1 MSTNPLPKRLLS
13 LVLTLCMVLSLVP
26 MSALA
31 TGDSD
36 SDPNTVDNAIVN
48 GSFEQFEQLDQ
59 ETGTAPQLKAEKVP
73 GWSTTA
79 TDRLIEFG
87 VNIGTSSAPQLSGN
101 DKSIP
106 DGNQFAELNAD
117 ETSTLY
123 QNVSTVG
130 GHIYEWGLSHR
141 GRMGTDTMALIIGP
155 KQANAP
161 AKPDEDENGQ
171 DQFMRLTDWVQR
183 NAQTLGVTVPTDGC
197 SQRITVY
204 SKKFDENGGFLNN
217 PGSESP
223 FSTAPSNLYTETWS
237 VWIIATGNRS
247 WGNYGTHNR
256 NYNPLK
262 GIGGGIGCSYTVPV
276 GQNETT
282 FAFCSY
288 AGATSDKTLGN
299 LLDNITFSLY
309 HNVTFTTTAGGEGT
323 VSAEIQGTT
332 KTVSFSDKNAIS
344 VPVRNNRQMILTAPA
359 TADSGVTTFVG
370 AYITQHSTDG
380 SSTKFVDKSEW
391 RANGTSYTYTG
402 TVTAPTD
409 VVLVFVRS
417 PAVTYDANGGDK
429 YVHTPDAKEPT
440 DVVSF
445 AADTKRT
452 EYTSHA
458 ATASQKNG
466 WVFDGWLLARAGAEE
481 RVLPEVHTVSYA
493 NGVFTFT
500 YKNGTETKETRIT
513 TDGVALLAQWK
524 WQQTFQ
530 TQLQQGDTV
539 TDTDACGTITK
550 DDSDASVKTY
560 NAATG
565 EKVTVTAKA
574 NSGYAF
580 LGWYRTIDGQLQLVS
595 KEQTYTYTVG
605 KQGVQTVYARFA
617 QTYTITYT
625 WDESDNKPTDQIA
638 PAPGT
643 ATEGTTY
650 PLSVPQQT
658 TVSATV
664 NDVPGHWLFQGWKEQ
679 GGTGYLGQEI
689 ANVTRNY
696 ILVGSWDFIPNAQY
710 DLSYSMGDTEHC
722 WIPSGGL
729 GSIPSS
735 RHYAGDTVTSAAAP
749 TIPEKEKT
757 ILVAKGTTFQGTWKF
772 QGWKRSDNNQIVN
785 AEADFTMPN
794 QNLTLTAQW
803 EFTPNV
809 YTVQYDL
816 NNDSSTEEPPAGHD
830 SYTYPEIEGKT
841 GVDTSKSGIP
851 FGASLTVQNFTGTA
865 PDGKYFAGWGLA
877 RDATALYEPG
887 QSVNNKSL
895 EVEHSGDTITLYA
908 IYKDIGTV
916 TVEFAGNDANGG
928 SVDVHEGSFSE
939 TNGTLSGKEV
949 QSVATAKPGYH
960 FTGWKCEINENKT
973 ETETLTVT
981 LGQVQTLFKEHP
993 NQRVF
998 RFTAQFEPNSFKVQF
1013 NQNTTDTVTGTMTSQ
1028 TFQYAEAGDA
1038 YLNPNAFV
1046 RPGYRFLGWSEEADG
1061 TGTSYA
1067 DKAKFL
1073 GVTHYQGKE
1082 ITDDA
1087 TITLYAQWEKLPDIT
1102 IDYTPFPED
1111 LGTVTLNTAQA
1122 KEPSEEELAPQSIYT
1137 VSETGSPDHQ
1147 VHSFQGATA
1156 QPKDGCTFK
1165 GWYDQNKNQC
1175 STAQSFVPQAG
1186 TDNLYQSGSYVAV
1199 FEAQQYT
1206 LRFDANGGEGTMGD
1220 LTYTHGQDQSLT
1232 KCGFTRAGYGFL
1244 GWATAADGKVVY
1256 HDQQSLSI
1264 TQNTTLYA
1272 VWKQQPNQGGSGG
1285 GHHNSGS
1292 GGTQEKPDETPPSTL
1307 NDTDHY
1313 AYIVGYEDGT
1323 IRPNGHITRAEA
1335 ATVFFRLLTDKARDA
1350 NLTDRSPYPDVS
1362 AGAWYNKAIATLSR
1376 MGILSGYEDGSFRP
1390 NATVTRA
1397 EFAAM
1402 AARFDTEAKPVDTPF
1417 TDLTGCWAADEI
1429 AKAYG
1434 KGWVNGYGD
1443 NTFRPNGPITRA
1455 EAVTLINR
1463 VLRRLPET
1471 DKDLLPDERTWPDNP
1486 ETFWGYLALQEASNS
1501 HLYDRKSNG
1510 YETQTKILPPR
1521 DWSQEFEQ

>member
-1 MSTNPLPKRLLS
+1 MSTNPLPKHLLS

-31 TGDSD
+31 TGDSGND
-36 SDPNTVDNAIVN
+36 SSNNPNTAVNAIVN
-48 GSFEQFEQLDQ
+48 GSFEDPPQKDRN
-59 ETGTAPQLKAEKVP
+59 APQLEAGDVS

-79 TDRLIEFG
+79 IGQLIEFG

-117 ETSTLY
+117 EVSTLY

-141 GRMGTDTMALIIGP
+141 GRAGTDTMALIIGP
-155 KQANAP
+155 HQDNAP
-161 AKPDEDENGQ
+161 AKPDKTGQ
-171 DQFMRLTDWVQR
+171 DQFMRLTDWVKR
-183 NAQTLGVTVPTDGC
+183 NAKTLGVTVPTDGC

-217 PGSESP
+217 PGNESP

-237 VWIIATGNRS
+237 VWIIATGNQS
-247 WGNYGTHNR
+247 WGSYGTHDPT
-256 NYNPLK
+256 YDPLQ

-276 GQNETT
+276 GQKETT

-288 AGATSDKTLGN
+288 SSSGSGGLTVGN

-323 VSAEIQGTT
+323 VSAEIQGATQ
-332 KTVSFSDKNAIS
+332 TVDFSDKNAID

-370 AYITQHSTDG
+370 AYITQHRTDG
-380 SSTKFVDKSEW
+380 SFTEFVDKSKW
-391 RANGTSYTYTG
+391 TPNGTTYTYTG

-417 PAVTYDANGGDK
+417 PAVTYDANGGDR
-429 YVHTPDAKEPT
+429 YVHTRGAKEPT

-445 AADTKRT
+445 AAGTGQT
-452 EYTSHA
+452 SYTSHE
-458 ATASQKNG
+458 ATASQKKG
-466 WVFDGWLLARAGAEE
+466 WVFDGWLLARAGDGGV
-481 RVLPEVHTVSYA
+481 VLPAEHTVSYA

-500 YKNGTETKETRIT
+500 YKNGTETKIT
-513 TDGVALLAQWK
+513 ANGVALLAQWR

-539 TDTDACGTITK
+539 TDDGDCGTITK
-550 DDSDASVKTY
+550 DDSSDPVKNY

-565 EKVTVTAKA
+565 EQVTVTANA
-574 NSGYAF
+574 NKDYAF

-595 KEQTYTYTVG
+595 KNQTYAYNVG
-605 KQGVQTVYARFA
+605 RQGVQTVYARFA
-617 QTYTITYT
+617 KTYTITYA
-625 WDESDNKPTDQIA
+625 WDASNSPTDQTIPKA
-638 PAPGT
+638 GT
-643 ATEGTTY
+643 ATAGTTY
-650 PLSVPQQT
+650 PLFVPQQT

-664 NDVPGHWLFQGWKEQ
+664 NDVPGHWLFQGWKEKN
-679 GGTGYLGQEI
+679 GTDYLGQEI

-696 ILVGSWDFIPNAQY
+696 DLVGSWSFIPNNRYRLTY
-710 DLSYSMGDTEHC
+710 DVGDHTTN
-722 WIPSGGL
+722 WIPSGL
-729 GSIPSS
+729 GAVVPSNPL
-735 RHYAGDTVTSAAAP
+735 HYYQENVISAAAP
-749 TIPEKEKT
+749 TIPAAENT
-757 ILVAKGTTFQGTWKF
+757 ILAANGTTFQGTWTF
-772 QGWKRSDNNQIVN
+772 QGWKRSDNDKIVN
-785 AEADFTMPN
+785 EKAEFTMPN
-794 QNLTLTAQW
+794 HDLTLTAQW
-803 EFTPNV
+803 TFKPNTYKV
-809 YTVQYDL
+809 EYNLNDGTGTVPEAHTSYAYTEL
-816 NNDSSTEEPPAGHD
+816 N
-830 SYTYPEIEGKT
+830 GKD
-841 GVDTSKSGIP
+841 GAEKPDGIP
-851 FGASLTVQNFTGTA
+851 FGASLIVQNFTGTA
-865 PDGKYFAGWGLA
+865 PNGKYFAGWGLTEKGSVA
-877 RDATALYEPG
+877 YEPG
-887 QSVNNKSL
+887 EDVSNASL
-895 EVEHSGDTITLYA
+895 GITEKNATVTLYA
-908 IYKDIGTV
+908 IYAEEQTITVEFQGNNSQWGTV
-916 TVEFAGNDANGG
+916 TPR
-928 SVDVHEGSFSE
+928 SGSFTVTDSV
-939 TNGTLSGKEV
+939 SGNPV
-949 QSVATAKPGYH
+949 TSTAKPSPGYH
-960 FTGWKCEINENKT
+960 FVEWTQDGKQVSINPE
-973 ETETLTVT
+973 LTISAN
-981 LGQVQTLFKEHP
+981 QFKHT
-993 NQRVF
+993 QAGHTFVYV
-998 RFTAQFEPNSFKVQF
+998 AHFEPNRFTVHF
-1013 NQNTTDTVTGTMTSQ
+1013 DQNTKDTVKGTMADQ
-1028 TFQYAEAGDA
+1028 KFQYAEAENA
-1038 YLNPNAFV
+1038 YLRPNAFV
-1046 RPGYRFLGWSEEADG
+1046 RPGYRFLGWSEKADG

-1067 DKAKFL
+1067 DKAKFQ
-1073 GVTHYQGKE
+1073 GVTNYQGNE
-1082 ITDDA
+1082 IKDDN
-1087 TITLYAQWEKLPDIT
+1087 TIILYARWEELPDIT

-1111 LGTVTLNTAQA
+1111 LGTVTLNPAEGPS
-1122 KEPSEEELAPQSIYT
+1122 KEDLAPQSIYT
-1137 VSETGSPDHQ
+1137 VSETGSPDRQ
-1147 VHSFQGATA
+1147 VHRFQGATA
-1156 QPKDGCTFK
+1156 QPKDGCIFK
-1165 GWYDQNKNQC
+1165 GWYDQQKNQC

-1206 LRFDANGGEGTMGD
+1206 LRFNANGGEGTMED

-1232 KCGFTRAGYGFL
+1232 KCGFTRAGYDFL
-1244 GWATAADGKVVY
+1244 GWATAADGNVAY

-1264 TQNTTLYA
+1264 TQDTTLYA
-1272 VWKQQPNQGGSGG
+1272 VWKQQPNQGGSNG

-1292 GGTQEKPDETPPSTL
+1292 SGTQEKPDETPPTTL

-1335 ATVFFRLLTDKARDA
+1335 ATVFFRLLTDEARDA

-1362 AGAWYNKAIATLSR
+1362 AGDWYNKAIATLSR

-1501 HLYDRKSNG
+1501 HLYDRKSDG
-1510 YETQTKILPPR
+1510 YETQTKLLPPR

>member
-1 MSTNPLPKRLLS
+1 MSANPLPKRLLS

-31 TGDSD
+31 EGDHSSD
-36 SDPNTVDNAIVN
+36 SNSDPNTADNAIVN
-48 GSFEQFEQLDQ
+48 GSFEDPAR
-59 ETGTAPQLKAEKVP
+59 TDKNAPQLDDVP

-79 TDRLIEFG
+79 TDHLIEFG
-87 VNIGTSSAPQLSGN
+87 VNTKTDSAPQLSGN
-101 DKSIP
+101 DKRIP
-106 DGNQFAELNAD
+106 DGNQFAELNANQV
-117 ETSTLY
+117 STLY

-141 GRMGTDTMALIIGP
+141 GRAGTDTMALIIGP
-155 KQANAP
+155 KQAKDP
-161 AKPDEDENGQ
+161 AKPDPNGQ
-171 DQFMRLTDWVQR
+171 DQFMRLTAWVQR
-183 NAQTLGVTVPTDGC
+183 NAAPLGVTVPTDGC

-217 PGSESP
+217 PGNESP

-237 VWIIATGNRS
+237 VWIIATGNQS
-247 WGNYGTHNR
+247 WGSYGTHSPA
-256 NYNPLK
+256 YNPLQ
-262 GIGGGIGCSYTVPV
+262 GIGGGIGCSYTVPA
-276 GQNETT
+276 GQTETT

-288 AGATSDKTLGN
+288 SSSGSGGLTVGN

-344 VPVRNNRQMILTAPA
+344 VPVRNNRQMTLTAPA

-391 RANGTSYTYTG
+391 RANGTTYTYTG

-409 VVLVFVRS
+409 VVLVFVQS

-445 AADTKRT
+445 AADTGRKS
-452 EYTSHA
+452 YTSHA
-458 ATASQKNG
+458 ATASQKTG

-513 TDGVALLAQWK
+513 ANGVALLAQWK

-530 TQLQQGDTV
+530 TQLQQGDTA
-539 TDTDACGTITK
+539 TDNKDCGTITK
-550 DDSDASVKTY
+550 DNKTVETY

-595 KEQTYTYTVG
+595 QEQTYTYTVG
-605 KQGVQTVYARFA
+605 RQDVQTVYARFA
-617 QTYTITYT
+617 KTYTITYA
-625 WDESDNKPTDQIA
+625 WDTSNSPTDQTIPKA
-638 PAPGT
+638 GT
-643 ATEGTTY
+643 ATAGTTY
-650 PLSVPQQT
+650 PLPQTFVRGQT
-658 TVSATV
+658 TC
-664 NDVPGHWLFQGWKEQ
+664 PGSKNGIPGNWVFQGWKKDGAGEV
-679 GGTGYLGQEI
+679 LGAEI
-689 ANVTRNY
+689 AHVQENMH
-696 ILVGSWDFIPNAQY
+696 LVGSWDFIPNAQY
-710 DLSYSMGDTEHC
+710 DLSYSMGDTKHC

-735 RHYAGDTVTSAAAP
+735 RHYAEETVISAAAP
-749 TIPEKEKT
+749 TIPAAENT
-757 ILVAKGTTFQGTWKF
+757 ILAANGTTFQGTWTF
-772 QGWKRSDNNQIVN
+772 QGWKRSDNDKIVN
-785 AEADFTMPN
+785 EKAEFTMPN
-794 QNLTLTAQW
+794 HDLTLTAQW
-803 EFTPNV
+803 TFKPNTYKV
-809 YTVQYDL
+809 EYNLNDGTGTVPEAHTSYAYTEL
-816 NNDSSTEEPPAGHD
+816 N
-830 SYTYPEIEGKT
+830 GKD
-841 GVDTSKSGIP
+841 GAEKPDGIP
-851 FGASLTVQNFTGTA
+851 FGASLTVQDFTGTA
-865 PDGKYFAGWGLA
+865 PDGTYFAGWGRTPDGPVA
-877 RDATALYEPG
+877 YEPG
-887 QSVNNKSL
+887 EDVSNASL
-895 EVEHSGDTITLYA
+895 GITEKDATVTLYA
-908 IYKDIGTV
+908 IYAEEQTITVEFQGNNSQWGTV
-916 TVEFAGNDANGG
+916 TPR
-928 SVDVHEGSFSE
+928 SGSFTVTDSV
-939 TNGTLSGKEV
+939 SGNPV
-949 QSVATAKPGYH
+949 TSTAKPSPGYH
-960 FTGWKCEINENKT
+960 FVEWTQDGKQVSINPE
-973 ETETLTVT
+973 LTISAN
-981 LGQVQTLFKEHP
+981 QFKHT
-993 NQRVF
+993 QAGHTFVYV
-998 RFTAQFEPNSFKVQF
+998 AHFEPNRFTVHF
-1013 NQNTTDTVTGTMTSQ
+1013 DQNTKDTVKGTMADQ
-1028 TFQYAEAGDA
+1028 KFQYAEAENA
-1038 YLNPNAFV
+1038 YLRPNAFV
-1046 RPGYRFLGWSEEADG
+1046 RPGYRFLGWSEKADG

-1073 GVTHYQGKE
+1073 GVPANDG
-1082 ITDDA
+1082 A
-1087 TITLYAQWEKLPDIT
+1087 TVTLYAQWQAYSSVT
-1102 IDYTPFPED
+1102 IRYTAVPND
-1111 LGTVTLNTAQA
+1111 LGTVVLNKENQTASA
-1122 KEPSEEELAPQSIYT
+1122 ATE
-1137 VSETGSPDHQ
+1137 ETGSPDPALQ
-1147 VHSFQGATA
+1147 VIVGATA
-1156 QPKDGCTFK
+1156 TAAQGSVFE
-1165 GWYDQNKNQC
+1165 GWYDQHGTRL
-1175 STAQSFVPQAG
+1175 STDLQYKPTPVNG
-1186 TDNLYQSGSYVAV
+1186 LYEGGSYVAH
-1199 FEAQQYT
+1199 FHAQQYT
-1206 LRFDANGGEGTMGD
+1206 LRFNANGGEGTMED

-1232 KCGFTRAGYGFL
+1232 KCGFTRAGYAFL
-1244 GWATAADGKVVY
+1244 GWATAADGGVAY

-1264 TQNTTLYA
+1264 TQDTTLYA

-1285 GHHNSGS
+1285 GHHNSG
-1292 GGTQEKPDETPPSTL
+1292 GTQEKPDETPPTTL

-1350 NLTDRSPYPDVS
+1350 NLNDRSPYPDVS
-1362 AGAWYNKAIATLSR
+1362 AGAWYNKAVATLSR

-1501 HLYDRKSNG
+1501 HLYDRKSDG
-1510 YETQTKILPPR
+1510 YETQTKLLPPR

>member
-1 MSTNPLPKRLLS
+1 MSTNPLPKHLLS
-13 LVLTLCMVLSLVP
+13 LVLTLCMVLSLAP

-31 TGDSD
+31 EGDPS
-36 SDPNTVDNAIVN
+36 SDPNRVDNAIVN
-48 GSFEQFEQLDQ
+48 GSFEQPGQTDK
-59 ETGTAPQLKAEKVP
+59 APQLDDVP

-79 TDRLIEFG
+79 TDHLIEFG
-87 VNIGTSSAPQLSGN
+87 VNTQASSAPQLLGN

-117 ETSTLY
+117 EVSTLY
-123 QNVSTVG
+123 QNVSTVD

-155 KQANAP
+155 KQDNAP
-161 AKPDEDENGQ
+161 AKPDKNENGQ
-171 DQFMRLTDWVQR
+171 DQFMRLTDWVKR
-183 NAQTLGVTVPTDGC
+183 SAATLGVTVPTDGC

-217 PGSESP
+217 TGSESP

-237 VWIIATGNRS
+237 VWIIATGNQS
-247 WGNYGTHNR
+247 WGSYGTHNR

-262 GIGGGIGCSYTVPV
+262 GIGGGIGCSYTVPA

-288 AGATSDKTLGN
+288 AGATNNKTLGN

-309 HNVTFTTTAGGEGT
+309 HNVTFTTTAGGQGT

-332 KTVSFSDKNAIS
+332 QTVDFSDKNAID
-344 VPVRNNRQMILTAPA
+344 VPVRHNREMTLTAPA
-359 TADSGVTTFVG
+359 TADSGATFVG
-370 AYITQHSTDG
+370 AYITRHSTSG
-380 SSTKFVDKSEW
+380 SSTEFVDKSNERKW
-391 RANGTSYTYTG
+391 TLNETTDTYTYTG

-429 YVHTPDAKEPT
+429 YVHTPGAQEPT

-445 AADTKRT
+445 AAGTGP
-452 EYTSHA
+452 YTSHA

-466 WVFDGWLLARAGAEE
+466 WVFDGWLLARAENGG
-481 RVLPEVHTVSYA
+481 RVLPEKHTVSYDA
-493 NGVFTFT
+493 EKHTFTFAYADGDT
-500 YKNGTETKETRIT
+500 TTTETLNA
-513 TDGVALLAQWK
+513 DGVALLAQWR
-524 WQQTFQ
+524 WRQTFQ

-539 TDTDACGTITK
+539 TDTDACGTIKIKK
-550 DDSDASVKTY
+550 DDSDVPVKTY
-560 NAATG
+560 DAATG
-565 EKVTVTAKA
+565 EQVTVTANA
-574 NSGYAF
+574 NEGYAF

-595 KEQTYTYTVG
+595 QKQTYTYTVG

-625 WDESDNKPTDQIA
+625 WDASNSPTDQTI
-638 PAPGT
+638 PETGT
-643 ATEGTTY
+643 ATAGMTY
-650 PLSVPQQT
+650 PLPQTFVKGQT
-658 TVSATV
+658 TC
-664 NDVPGHWLFQGWKEQ
+664 PGSKNGIPGNWVFQGWKKDGQ
-679 GGTGYLGQEI
+679 GEALGAEI
-689 ANVTRNY
+689 ANVQEDMH
-696 ILVGSWDFIPNAQY
+696 LVGSWDFIPNAQY

-735 RHYAGDTVTSAAAP
+735 EHYAGATVTSAAAP
-749 TIPEKEKT
+749 KIPEAENT
-757 ILVAKGTTFQGTWKF
+757 ILVANGTTFQGTWTF
-772 QGWKRSDNNQIVN
+772 QGWKRSDTGGT
-785 AEADFTMPN
+785 AETSFSMPN
-794 QNLTLTAQW
+794 HHLTLTAQW

-809 YTVQYDL
+809 YTVQYNL
-816 NNDSSTEEPPAGHD
+816 NGGTGTVPEAHTSYAYTELN
-830 SYTYPEIEGKT
+830 GKDGAKT
-841 GVDTSKSGIP
+841 PSGIP
-851 FGASLTVQNFTGTA
+851 FGAILTVQNFTGTA
-865 PDGKYFAGWGLA
+865 PKGQYFAGWGLQ

-887 QSVNNKSL
+887 QRVNNESL
-895 EVEHSGDTITLYA
+895 EVKNSGDTITLYA

-916 TVEFAGNDANGG
+916 TVEFAGNDATRG
-928 SVDVHEGSFSE
+928 SVSVRQGSFSE
-939 TNGTLSGKEV
+939 RNGTLSGNTVKSE
-949 QSVATAKPGYH
+949 ATAKPGYH
-960 FTGWKCEINENKT
+960 FTGWTCET
-973 ETETLTVT
+973 SGHTTSTETLCEVT
-981 LGQVQTLFKEHP
+981 ANQVQTLFTAHP
-993 NQRVF
+993 EQRVF
-998 RFTAQFEPNSFKVQF
+998 RFTAQFEPNQFTVQF
-1013 NQNTTDTVTGTMTSQ
+1013 EKNADNVTGNMASQ
-1028 TFQYAEAGDA
+1028 TFKYAGTGNVS
-1038 YLNPNAFV
+1038 LNQNAFV
-1046 RPGYRFLGWSEEADG
+1046 RPGYRFLGWSE
-1061 TGTSYA
+1061 TSGKQGVVYA
-1067 DKAKFL
+1067 DQAKFQ
-1073 GVTHYQGKE
+1073 GVTYYKGTE
-1082 ITDDA
+1082 IKNNDI
-1087 TITLYAQWEKLPDIT
+1087 ITLYAQWEKLPEIT

-1111 LGTVTLNTAQA
+1111 LGTVTLNPAEGPS
-1122 KEPSEEELAPQSIYT
+1122 KEALSPQSIYT

-1147 VHSFQGATA
+1147 VRGATA
-1156 QPKDGCTFK
+1156 KPKDGCTFK
-1165 GWYDQNKNQC
+1165 GWYDQQENQC
-1175 STAQSFVPQAG
+1175 SKDLSFVPQAG

-1206 LRFDANGGEGTMGD
+1206 LRFNANGGEGTMED

-1232 KCGFTRAGYGFL
+1232 KCGFTRAGYDFL
-1244 GWATAADGKVVY
+1244 GWATAADGNVAY

-1264 TQNTTLYA
+1264 TQDTTLYA
-1272 VWKQQPNQGGSGG
+1272 VWKQQPNQGGSNG

-1292 GGTQEKPDETPPSTL
+1292 SGTQEKPDETPPTTL

-1335 ATVFFRLLTDKARDA
+1335 ATVFFRLLTDEARDA

-1362 AGAWYNKAIATLSR
+1362 AGDWYNKAIATLSR

-1501 HLYDRKSNG
+1501 HLYDRKSDG
-1510 YETQTKILPPR
+1510 YETQTKLLPPR

>member
-1 MSTNPLPKRLLS
+1 MYGTFFGTHVSPGGRRSQQRPQQGR
-13 LVLTLCMVLSLVP
+13 
-26 MSALA
+26 
-31 TGDSD
+31 
-36 SDPNTVDNAIVN
+36 NAIVN
-48 GSFEQFEQLDQ
+48 GSFEQPGQTDK
-59 ETGTAPQLKAEKVP
+59 APQLDDVP

-79 TDRLIEFG
+79 TDHLIEFG
-87 VNIGTSSAPQLSGN
+87 VNTQANSAPQLLGN

-117 ETSTLY
+117 EVSTLY
-123 QNVSTVG
+123 QNVSTVD

-155 KQANAP
+155 KQDNAP
-161 AKPDEDENGQ
+161 AKPDKNENGQ
-171 DQFMRLTDWVQR
+171 DQFMRLTDWVKR
-183 NAQTLGVTVPTDGC
+183 NAATLGVTVPTDGC

-217 PGSESP
+217 TGSESP

-237 VWIIATGNRS
+237 VWIIATGNQS
-247 WGNYGTHNR
+247 WGSYGTHNR

-262 GIGGGIGCSYTVPV
+262 GIGGGIGCSYTVPA

-288 AGATSDKTLGN
+288 AGATNNKTLGN

-309 HNVTFTTTAGGEGT
+309 HNVTFTTTAGGQGT
-323 VSAEIQGTT
+323 VGAEIQGTT
-332 KTVSFSDKNAIS
+332 KTVDFSDKNAIN
-344 VPVRNNRQMILTAPA
+344 VPVRHKRQMTLTAPA
-359 TADSGVTTFVG
+359 TAASGATFVG
-370 AYITQHSTDG
+370 AYITQHSTSG
-380 SSTKFVDKSEW
+380 SSTEFVDKSEW

-402 TVTAPTD
+402 TVIAPTD

-429 YVHTPDAKEPT
+429 YVHTPGAKEPT

-445 AADTKRT
+445 ATDTKP
-452 EYTSHA
+452 YTSHA
-458 ATASQKNG
+458 ATASKKKG
-466 WVFDGWLLARAGAEE
+466 WVFAGWLLARAGKEE
-481 RVLPEVHTVSYA
+481 RVLPEEHKVSYA

-500 YKNGTETKETRIT
+500 YKKGTETKETRIT
-513 TDGVALLAQWK
+513 ADGVALLAQWK
-524 WQQTFQ
+524 WQQTFR

-539 TDTDACGTITK
+539 TDTDDCGTITK
-550 DDSDASVKTY
+550 DDSDDSVKTY
-560 NAATG
+560 DAATG

-595 KEQTYTYTVG
+595 QEQTYAYTVG

-617 QTYTITYT
+617 KTYTITYT
-625 WDESDNKPTDQIA
+625 WDTSNSPTDQIPEA
-638 PAPGT
+638 PEAGT

-650 PLSVPQQT
+650 PLSQTFVPQQT

-664 NDVPGHWLFQGWKEQ
+664 NGVPGHWLFQGWKEKD
-679 GGTGYLGQEI
+679 GTDYLGQEI

-696 ILVGSWDFIPNAQY
+696 DLVGSWSFIPNNRY
-710 DLSYSMGDTEHC
+710 RLTYNVGDHTTN
-722 WIPSGGL
+722 WIPSGL
-729 GSIPSS
+729 GAVVQSNPL
-735 RHYAGDTVTSAAAP
+735 HYYQEKVTSAAAP
-749 TIPEKEKT
+749 TIPAAENT
-757 ILVAKGTTFQGTWKF
+757 ILAAKGTTFQGIWKF
-772 QGWKRSDNNQIVN
+772 QGWKRSDSDTGEPVQPK
-785 AEADFTMPN
+785 ASFPMPN
-794 QNLTLTAQW
+794 HDLTLTAQW
-803 EFTPNV
+803 TFTPNTYKV
-809 YTVQYDL
+809 EYNLNGGTGTVPEAHTSYEYTEL
-816 NNDSSTEEPPAGHD
+816 N
-830 SYTYPEIEGKT
+830 GK
-841 GVDTSKSGIP
+841 GGAEKPDGIP
-851 FGASLTVQNFTGTA
+851 FGASLTVQKFTGTA
-865 PDGKYFAGWGLA
+865 PKGQYFAGWGLH
-877 RDATALYEPG
+877 RDANALYEPG
-887 QSVNNKSL
+887 ESVNNESL
-895 EVEHSGDTITLYA
+895 EVKTSGETITLYA

-916 TVEFAGNDANGG
+916 TVEFAGNDANRG
-928 SVDVHEGSFSE
+928 SVDVRQGSFSE
-939 TNGTLSGKEV
+939 TNGTLSGDTVK
-949 QSVATAKPGYH
+949 SVATAKPGYH
-960 FTGWKCEINENKT
+960 FTGWKCEINGNT
-973 ETETLTVT
+973 TNTGTLTVT
-981 LGQVQTLFKEHP
+981 ANQVQKLFTAHK

-998 RFTAQFEPNSFKVQF
+998 RFTAQFEPNSFTVQY
-1013 NQNTTDTVTGTMTSQ
+1013 NANGGKGTMDDQ
-1028 TFQYAEAGDA
+1028 TFQYAGTENA
-1038 YLNPNAFV
+1038 YLKQNTFV
-1046 RPGYRFLGWSEEADG
+1046 RPGYRFLGWSETKDG

-1067 DKAKFL
+1067 DKAKFQ
-1073 GVTHYQGKE
+1073 GVTHYQGNE
-1082 ITDDA
+1082 IKDGDP
-1087 TITLYAQWEKLPDIT
+1087 ITLYARWEELPEIT

-1111 LGTVTLNTAQA
+1111 LGTVTLNSAQA
-1122 KEPSEEELAPQSIYT
+1122 EGPSEEDLAPLSIHT
-1137 VSETGSPDHQ
+1137 VSETGSPDRR
-1147 VHSFQGATA
+1147 VHAFQGATA
-1156 QPKDGCTFK
+1156 KPKTGCTFK
-1165 GWYDQNKNQC
+1165 GWYDQQKNQC
-1175 STAQSFVPQAG
+1175 SKDLSFVPQAG

-1199 FEAQQYT
+1199 FEAKKYT
-1206 LRFDANGGEGTMGD
+1206 LRFDANGGEGTMKD

-1232 KCGFTRAGYGFL
+1232 KCGFTRAGYDFL
-1244 GWATAADGKVVY
+1244 GWATAANGDVEY

-1264 TQNTTLYA
+1264 TQDTTLYA
-1272 VWKQQPNQGGSGG
+1272 VWKQQPNQGGSNG

-1292 GGTQEKPDETPPSTL
+1292 GGTQEKPDETPPTTL
-1307 NDTDHY
+1307 NYTDHY

-1501 HLYDRKSNG
+1501 HLYDRKSDG

>member
-1 MSTNPLPKRLLS
+1 MSANPLPKRLLS

-31 TGDSD
+31 AGDLNSD
-36 SDPNTVDNAIVN
+36 SNSDPNTADNAIVN
-48 GSFEQFEQLDQ
+48 GSFEDPPQKDRN
-59 ETGTAPQLKAEKVP
+59 APQLEAGDVS

-79 TDRLIEFG
+79 IGQLIEFG
-87 VNIGTSSAPQLSGN
+87 VNIGKSSAPQLSGN
-101 DKSIP
+101 DKRIP

-117 ETSTLY
+117 EVSTLY

-141 GRMGTDTMALIIGP
+141 GRMGKDTMALIIGP
-155 KQANAP
+155 QQANAP

-171 DQFMRLTDWVQR
+171 DQFMRLTAWVQR
-183 NAQTLGVTVPTDGC
+183 NAKTLGVTVPRDGC

-237 VWIIATGNRS
+237 VWIIATGNQS
-247 WGNYGTHNR
+247 WGSYGTHDPT
-256 NYNPLK
+256 YDPLK

-309 HNVTFTTTAGGEGT
+309 HNVTFTTTAGGQGT

-332 KTVSFSDKNAIS
+332 QTVDFSDKNAID
-344 VPVRNNRQMILTAPA
+344 VPVRHNREMTLTAPA
-359 TADSGVTTFVG
+359 TADSGATFVG
-370 AYITQHSTDG
+370 AYITRHSTSG
-380 SSTKFVDKSEW
+380 SSTEFVDKSNESKW
-391 RANGTSYTYTG
+391 KLNGTTYTYTG

-429 YVHTPDAKEPT
+429 YVHTPTAQEPT

-445 AADTKRT
+445 ATGT
-452 EYTSHA
+452 GPYTSHA
-458 ATASQKNG
+458 ATASKKKG
-466 WVFDGWLLARAGAEE
+466 WVFAGWLLARAENKE
-481 RVLPEVHTVSYA
+481 RVLPAVHTVSYA
-493 NGVFTFT
+493 NGTFTF
-500 YKNGTETKETRIT
+500 KDEIGQTRAEIEA
-513 TDGVALLAQWK
+513 DGVALLAQWK

-565 EKVTVTAKA
+565 EKVTVTANAKPD
-574 NSGYAF
+574 YAF

-595 KEQTYTYTVG
+595 QEQTYAYTVG

-617 QTYTITYT
+617 KTYTITYA
-625 WDESDNKPTDQIA
+625 WDTSNSPTDQTL
-638 PAPGT
+638 PAQGT

-664 NDVPGHWLFQGWKEQ
+664 NGVPGHWLFQGWKEQ
-679 GGTGYLGQEI
+679 GGTEYLGQEI

-696 ILVGSWDFIPNAQY
+696 DLVGSWSFIPNNQY
-710 DLSYSMGDTEHC
+710 RLTYNVGDHTTN
-722 WIPSGGL
+722 WIPSGL
-729 GSIPSS
+729 GEVVPSNPL
-735 RHYAGDTVTSAAAP
+735 HYYQEKVTSAAAP
-749 TIPEKEKT
+749 TIPAAENT
-757 ILVAKGTTFQGTWKF
+757 ILAANGTTFQGTWTF
-772 QGWKRSDNNQIVN
+772 QGWKRSDNGKIVN
-785 AEADFTMPN
+785 EKAKFTMPN
-794 QNLTLTAQW
+794 QDLTLTAQW
-803 EFTPNV
+803 EFTPNTYKV
-809 YTVQYDL
+809 AYDL
-816 NNDSSTEEPPAGHD
+816 NNGTGDTPAGHD
-830 SYTYPEIEGKT
+830 SYTYPEIEGKA
-841 GVDTSKSGIP
+841 GVIADKPGIP
-851 FGASLTVQNFTGTA
+851 FGASLTVRDFTGNA
-865 PDGKYFAGWGLA
+865 PEGKYFAGWGLHQ
-877 RDATALYEPG
+877 ALYEPG
-887 QSVNNKSL
+887 QRVNNESL
-895 EVEHSGDTITLYA
+895 EVKNSGDTITLYA

-916 TVEFAGNDANGG
+916 TVEFAGNDAARG
-928 SVDVHEGSFSE
+928 SVSVRQGSFSE
-939 TNGTLSGKEV
+939 INGTLSGATVKSE
-949 QSVATAKPGYH
+949 ATAKPGYH
-960 FTGWKCEINENKT
+960 FTGWKCEISGDTTT
-973 ETETLTVT
+973 EESLTVMVD
-981 LGQVQTLFKEHP
+981 QVQKLFTAHP
-993 NQRVF
+993 EQRVF
-998 RFTAQFEPNSFKVQF
+998 RFTAQFESNSFKVQF
-1013 NQNTTDTVTGTMTSQ
+1013 NQNTTDTVTGTMADQ
-1028 TFQYAEAGDA
+1028 NFQYAEAENA
-1038 YLNPNAFV
+1038 YLRPNAFV
-1046 RPGYRFLGWSEEADG
+1046 RPGYRFLGWSE
-1061 TGTSYA
+1061 TSGEQVNVVYA
-1067 DKAKFL
+1067 DQAKFL
-1073 GVTHYQGKE
+1073 GVPADNGA
-1082 ITDDA
+1082 IV
-1087 TITLYAQWEKLPDIT
+1087 TLYAQWQAYSSVT
-1102 IDYTPFPED
+1102 IRYTAVPND
-1111 LGTVTLNTAQA
+1111 LGTVTLNKENQTASAATQ
-1122 KEPSEEELAPQSIYT
+1122 
-1137 VSETGSPDHQ
+1137 ETGSPDPAREEI
-1147 VHSFQGATA
+1147 VGATA
-1156 QPKDGCTFK
+1156 TATTTAAQGSVFE
-1165 GWYDQNKNQC
+1165 GWYDQNGKLL
-1175 STAQSFVPQAG
+1175 STERRYEPKTVNG
-1186 TDNLYQSGSYVAV
+1186 LYEGGSYVAY
-1199 FEAQQYT
+1199 FHAKQYT
-1206 LRFDANGGEGTMGD
+1206 LRFNANGGEGTMGD

-1232 KCGFTRAGYGFL
+1232 KCGFTRAGYDFL
-1244 GWATAADGKVVY
+1244 GWATAADGGVVY

-1264 TQNTTLYA
+1264 TQDTTLYA

-1285 GHHNSGS
+1285 GHHTSGS
-1292 GGTQEKPDETPPSTL
+1292 GTQEKPDETPPTTL

-1362 AGAWYNKAIATLSR
+1362 AGDWCNKAIATLSR

-1501 HLYDRKSNG
+1501 HLYDRKSDG

>member
-1 MSTNPLPKRLLS
+1 MSANPLPKRLLS
-13 LVLTLCMVLSLVP
+13 LVLTLCMVLSLAP

-31 TGDSD
+31 TGDPSSD
-36 SDPNTVDNAIVN
+36 SNNSNTADNAIVN
-48 GSFEQFEQLDQ
+48 GSFEDPAR
-59 ETGTAPQLKAEKVP
+59 TDKAPQLDHVP

-79 TDRLIEFG
+79 TDHLIEFG
-87 VNIGTSSAPQLSGN
+87 VNTKTNSAPQLLGN

-117 ETSTLY
+117 EVSTLY
-123 QNVSTVG
+123 QNVSTVD

-141 GRMGTDTMALIIGP
+141 GRAGTDTMALIIGP
-155 KQANAP
+155 KQDNAP
-161 AKPDEDENGQ
+161 AKPDKNENGQ

-183 NAQTLGVTVPTDGC
+183 NAETLGVTVPRDGC

-204 SKKFDENGGFLNN
+204 SKKFDKNGGFLNN
-217 PGSESP
+217 PGNESP

-237 VWIIATGNRS
+237 VWIIATGNQS
-247 WGNYGTHNR
+247 WGSYGTHNR
-256 NYNPLK
+256 KYDPRK
-262 GIGGGIGCSYTVPV
+262 GIGGGIGCSYTVPA
-276 GQNETT
+276 GQTETT

-288 AGATSDKTLGN
+288 SSSGSGGLTVGN

-309 HNVTFTTTAGGEGT
+309 HNVTFTTTAGGQGT
-323 VSAEIQGTT
+323 VGAEIQGTT
-332 KTVSFSDKNAIS
+332 QTVDFSDKNAID
-344 VPVRNNRQMILTAPA
+344 VPVRNNREMTLTAPA
-359 TADSGVTTFVG
+359 TAASGATFVG

-391 RANGTSYTYTG
+391 RANGTTYTYTG
-402 TVTAPTD
+402 TVNAPTD
-409 VVLVFVRS
+409 VVLVFVQS

-429 YVHTPDAKEPT
+429 YVHTRGAKEPT

-466 WVFDGWLLARAGAEE
+466 WVFAGWLLARAGNEE
-481 RVLPEVHTVSYA
+481 RVLPEEHKVSYA

-500 YKNGTETKETRIT
+500 YKKGTETKETRIT
-513 TDGVALLAQWK
+513 ADGVALLAQWR

-530 TQLQQGDTV
+530 TQLQRGDTV
-539 TDTDACGTITK
+539 TDTDDCGTITK
-550 DDSDASVKTY
+550 DTNSDPVKTY

-617 QTYTITYT
+617 KTYTITYT
-625 WDESDNKPTDQIA
+625 WDTNNSPTGQTA
-638 PAPGT
+638 PALDT

-650 PLSVPQQT
+650 PLSQTFVPQQT

-664 NDVPGHWLFQGWKEQ
+664 GGVPGHWLFQGWKEQ

-689 ANVTRNY
+689 ASVTKNY
-696 ILVGSWDFIPNAQY
+696 TLVGSWDFIPNNQY
-710 DLSYSMGDTEHC
+710 RLTYNVGDHTTN
-722 WIPSGGL
+722 WIPSGL
-729 GSIPSS
+729 GEVVPPNPL
-735 RHYAGDTVTSAAAP
+735 HYYQETVISAEAP
-749 TIPEKEKT
+749 TIPAEEET
-757 ILVAKGTTFQGTWKF
+757 ILATNETIFQGIWKF
-772 QGWKRSDNNQIVN
+772 QGWKRSDNDRIVD
-785 AEADFTMPN
+785 AGDDFTMPN
-794 QNLTLTAQW
+794 HDLTLTAQW

-809 YTVQYDL
+809 YTVQYNL
-816 NNDSSTEEPPAGHD
+816 NEGSGTAPAPHTSYAYTELN
-830 SYTYPEIEGKT
+830 GKDGAET
-841 GVDTSKSGIP
+841 PDNGIP
-851 FGASLTVQNFTGTA
+851 FGASLIVKDFTGTV
-865 PDGKYFAGWGLA
+865 PDGKKYFAGWGLTKNGPVA
-877 RDATALYEPG
+877 YEPR
-887 QSVNNKSL
+887 Q
-895 EVEHSGDTITLYA
+895 EVSNANLHITEDGVTVTLYA
-908 IYKDIGTV
+908 IYANKQTI
-916 TVEFAGNDANGG
+916 TVEFQGNNPQWGAVTTRSGSFTVTKNVAGNDVTSTAKPSPGCYFVEWTKDGKQVSTDPALTISADQFTTEQADQTFVYVAHFEPNRFTVHYEANGG
-928 SVDVHEGSFSE
+928 TGSME
-939 TNGTLSGKEV
+939 D
-949 QSVATAKPGYH
+949 
-960 FTGWKCEINENKT
+960 
-973 ETETLTVT
+973 
-981 LGQVQTLFKEHP
+981 
-993 NQRVF
+993 
-998 RFTAQFEPNSFKVQF
+998 
-1013 NQNTTDTVTGTMTSQ
+1013 QN
-1028 TFQYAEAGDA
+1028 FQYAAGGDA

-1046 RPGYRFLGWSEEADG
+1046 RPGYRFLGWSETENG

-1073 GVTHYQGKE
+1073 GVPANDG
-1082 ITDDA
+1082 A
-1087 TITLYAQWEKLPDIT
+1087 TVTLYAQWKELPKIT

-1122 KEPSEEELAPQSIYT
+1122 KEPLEEALAPQSIYT
-1137 VSETGSPDHQ
+1137 VSEKGSPDRQ
-1147 VHSFQGATA
+1147 VHRFQGATA

-1165 GWYDQNKNQC
+1165 GWYDQQENQC
-1175 STAQSFVPQAG
+1175 SKDLSFVPQAG
-1186 TDNLYQSGSYVAV
+1186 RDNLYQSGSYVAV
-1199 FEAQQYT
+1199 FEAQKYN
-1206 LRFDANGGEGTMGD
+1206 LHFDANGGEGTMGD

-1232 KCGFTRAGYGFL
+1232 KCGFTRAGYDFL
-1244 GWATAADGKVVY
+1244 GWATAADGDVAY

-1264 TQNTTLYA
+1264 TQDTTLYA
-1272 VWKQQPNQGGSGG
+1272 VWKQQPNQGGSNG

-1292 GGTQEKPDETPPSTL
+1292 GGTQEKPDETPPTTL

-1362 AGAWYNKAIATLSR
+1362 AGDWYNKAIATLSR

-1402 AARFDTEAKPVDTPF
+1402 AARFDTEAKPVGTPF

-1501 HLYDRKSNG
+1501 HLYDRKSDG
-1510 YETQTKILPPR
+1510 YETQTKLLPPR

>member
-13 LVLTLCMVLSLVP
+13 LVLTFCMVLSLVP

-31 TGDSD
+31 EGDPS
-36 SDPNTVDNAIVN
+36 SDPNRADNAIVN

-87 VNIGTSSAPQLSGN
+87 VNIGTSSAPQLWGT
-101 DKSIP
+101 DRSIP

-141 GRMGTDTMALIIGP
+141 GRMGKDTMALIIGP

-183 NAQTLGVTVPTDGC
+183 NAETLGVIVPRDGC

-217 PGSESP
+217 PGNESP

-237 VWIIATGNRS
+237 VWIIATDNRS
-247 WGNYGTHNR
+247 WGSYGTHSPT
-256 NYNPLK
+256 YDPLQ

-288 AGATSDKTLGN
+288 AGATSNRTLGN

-323 VSAEIQGTT
+323 VSAEIQGATQ
-332 KTVSFSDKNAIS
+332 TVDFSDKNAID
-344 VPVRNNRQMILTAPA
+344 VPVRNNRQMTLTAPA

-370 AYITQHSTDG
+370 AYITQHRTDG
-380 SSTKFVDKSEW
+380 SFTEFVDKSKW
-391 RANGTSYTYTG
+391 TPNGTTYTYTG

-429 YVHTPDAKEPT
+429 YVHTRGAKEPT

-466 WVFDGWLLARAGAEE
+466 WVFAGWLLARAGN
-481 RVLPEVHTVSYA
+481 RGLVLPEEHKVSYDA
-493 NGVFTFT
+493 EKHTFTFAYADGDKT
-500 YKNGTETKETRIT
+500 TTETLNAN
-513 TDGVALLAQWK
+513 GVALLAQWK

-539 TDTDACGTITK
+539 KDDKACGTITK
-550 DDSDASVKTY
+550 DDSSDPVETY
-560 NAATG
+560 DAATG
-565 EKVTVTAKA
+565 ERVTVTATA

-595 KEQTYTYTVG
+595 KEQIYTYTVG

-658 TVSATV
+658 IVSATV

-679 GGTGYLGQEI
+679 GGTEYLGQEI

-696 ILVGSWDFIPNAQY
+696 TLVGSWSFIPNNRYRLTY
-710 DLSYSMGDTEHC
+710 DVGNHNTN
-722 WIPSGGL
+722 WIPSGL
-729 GSIPSS
+729 GAVVQSNPL
-735 RHYAGDTVTSAAAP
+735 HYYQETVTSAAAP
-749 TIPEKEKT
+749 TIPAAENT
-757 ILVAKGTTFQGTWKF
+757 ILAANGTTFQGTWTF
-772 QGWKRSDNNQIVN
+772 QGWKRSDTGDP
-785 AEADFTMPN
+785 AGTSFTMPN
-794 QNLTLTAQW
+794 HDLTLTAQW
-803 EFTPNV
+803 EFTPHV
-809 YTVQYDL
+809 YTVEYDL
-816 NNDSSTEEPPAGHD
+816 NGGSGTAPAAHTSYEYTELN
-830 SYTYPEIEGKT
+830 GKDGAET
-841 GVDTSKSGIP
+841 PSGIP
-851 FGASLTVQNFTGTA
+851 FGALVQLKDFPGRAPTGQ
-865 PDGKYFAGWGLA
+865 YFAGWGLTEKGPVA
-877 RDATALYEPG
+877 YEPG
-887 QSVNNKSL
+887 ERVNNESL

-908 IYKDIGTV
+908 IYKNIGTV
-916 TVEFAGNDANGG
+916 TVEFAENDANRG
-928 SVDVHEGSFSE
+928 SVDVRQGSFSE
-939 TNGTLSGKEV
+939 INGTLSGGAV

-960 FTGWKCEINENKT
+960 FTGWKCETREDT
-973 ETETLTVT
+973 TSTGTLYEVT
-981 LGQVQTLFKEHP
+981 ADQVQTLFNAHP

-998 RFTAQFEPNSFKVQF
+998 RFTAQFEPNSFTVQY
-1013 NQNTTDTVTGTMTSQ
+1013 NANGGEGTMENQ
-1028 TFQYAEAGDA
+1028 TFQYAGAGDA
-1038 YLNPNAFV
+1038 YLKQNAFV
-1046 RPGYRFLGWSEEADG
+1046 RPGYRFLGWSETKDG
-1061 TGTSYA
+1061 KGTSYA
-1067 DKAKFL
+1067 DQAKFQ

-1082 ITDDA
+1082 IKDDD
-1087 TITLYAQWEKLPDIT
+1087 TITLYARWEKLPEIT

-1111 LGTVTLNTAQA
+1111 LGTVTLNSAQA
-1122 KEPSEEELAPQSIYT
+1122 EGPSEEDLAPLSIHT
-1137 VSETGSPDHQ
+1137 VSEKGSPDRR
-1147 VHSFQGATA
+1147 VHAFQGATA
-1156 QPKDGCTFK
+1156 KPKTGCTFK
-1165 GWYDQNKNQC
+1165 GWYDQQKNPC
-1175 STAQSFVPQAG
+1175 STKESFVPQAG

-1199 FEAQQYT
+1199 FEAKKYT

-1232 KCGFTRAGYGFL
+1232 KCGFTRAGYDFL

-1264 TQNTTLYA
+1264 TQDTTLYA

-1285 GHHNSGS
+1285 GHHNSG
-1292 GGTQEKPDETPPSTL
+1292 GTQEKPDETPPTTL

-1362 AGAWYNKAIATLSR
+1362 AGAWYNKAVATLSR

-1501 HLYDRKSNG
+1501 HLYDRKRDG
-1510 YETQTKILPPR
+1510 YETQTKLLPPR

>member
-1 MSTNPLPKRLLS
+1 MSANPLPKRLLS

-31 TGDSD
+31 TGASS
-36 SDPNTVDNAIVN
+36 SDPNTNTADNAILN
-48 GSFEQFEQLDQ
+48 GSFEQPGQTDK
-59 ETGTAPQLKAEKVP
+59 APQLNYVP

-79 TDRLIEFG
+79 TDHLIEFG
-87 VNIGTSSAPQLSGN
+87 VNTQTSSAPQLSGN

-117 ETSTLY
+117 EVSTLY
-123 QNVSTVG
+123 QNVSTVD

-155 KQANAP
+155 KQDNAP
-161 AKPDEDENGQ
+161 AKPDKNENGQ
-171 DQFMRLTDWVQR
+171 DQFMRLTDWVKR
-183 NAQTLGVTVPTDGC
+183 NAATLGVTVPTDGC

-217 PGSESP
+217 TGSESP

-237 VWIIATGNRS
+237 VWIIATGNQS
-247 WGNYGTHNR
+247 WGSYGTHNR

-262 GIGGGIGCSYTVPV
+262 GIGGGIGCSYTVPA

-288 AGATSDKTLGN
+288 AGATSNKTLGN

-309 HNVTFTTTAGGEGT
+309 HNVTFTTTAGGQGT
-323 VSAEIQGTT
+323 VGAEIQGTT
-332 KTVSFSDKNAIS
+332 KTVDFSDKNAIN
-344 VPVRNNRQMILTAPA
+344 VPVRNKRQMTLTAPA
-359 TADSGVTTFVG
+359 TAASGATFVG
-370 AYITQHSTDG
+370 AYITKHSTSG
-380 SSTKFVDKSEW
+380 SSTEFVDKSDKSKW
-391 RANGTSYTYTG
+391 TLNGTTYTYTG

-429 YVHTPDAKEPT
+429 YVHTLGAQEPT

-445 AADTKRT
+445 GAGTGQT
-452 EYTSHA
+452 SYTSHA
-458 ATASQKNG
+458 ATASKKKG
-466 WVFDGWLLARAGAEE
+466 WVFAGWLLARAGNEG
-481 RVLPEVHTVSYA
+481 RVLPAKHTVSYA
-493 NGVFTFT
+493 NGTFTF
-500 YKNGTETKETRIT
+500 KDETGQTRAEIEA
-513 TDGVALLAQWK
+513 DGVALLAQWK

-565 EKVTVTAKA
+565 EKVTVTANAKPD
-574 NSGYAF
+574 YAF

-595 KEQTYTYTVG
+595 QEQTYNYTVG
-605 KQGVQTVYARFA
+605 RQGVQTVYARFA
-617 QTYTITYT
+617 KTYTITYT
-625 WDESDNKPTDQIA
+625 WDESNSPKDPPVPTL
-638 PAPGT
+638 PNPGT
-643 ATEGTTY
+643 ATAGTTY
-650 PLSVPQQT
+650 PLPQTFVRGQT
-658 TVSATV
+658 TC
-664 NDVPGHWLFQGWKEQ
+664 PGSQNNIPGNWVFQGWKKDGAGEV
-679 GGTGYLGQEI
+679 LGAEI
-689 ANVTRNY
+689 AHVQENMH
-696 ILVGSWDFIPNAQY
+696 LVGSWDFIPNAQY

-729 GSIPSS
+729 GSIPPS
-735 RHYAGDTVTSAAAP
+735 RHYAEDTVTSAAAP
-749 TIPEKEKT
+749 KIPAAEKT
-757 ILVAKGTTFQGTWKF
+757 ILATNKTIFQGTWEF
-772 QGWKRSDNNQIVN
+772 QGWKRSDTGETVL
-785 AEADFTMPN
+785 ADTTGTSFTMPN
-794 QNLTLTAQW
+794 HDLTLTAQW

-816 NNDSSTEEPPAGHD
+816 NKGTGTVPAPHTIYAYTELN
-830 SYTYPEIEGKT
+830 GKD
-841 GVDTSKSGIP
+841 GAERPSGIP
-851 FGASLTVQNFTGTA
+851 FGASLTVQKFTGTPLA
-865 PDGKYFAGWGLA
+865 GKYFAGWGLTENGPVA
-877 RDATALYEPG
+877 YEPG

-895 EVEHSGDTITLYA
+895 EVKTSGDTIILYA
-908 IYKDIGTV
+908 IYKEIGTV
-916 TVEFAGNDANGG
+916 TVEFAGNDANRG
-928 SVDVHEGSFSE
+928 SVDVREGSFSE
-939 TNGTLSGKEV
+939 IKGTLSGEAV

-960 FTGWKCEINENKT
+960 FTGWTCETSGKRTSEKT
-973 ETETLTVT
+973 LEVKAD
-981 LGQVQTLFKEHP
+981 QVQTLFKEHP

-998 RFTAQFEPNSFKVQF
+998 RFTAQFEPNQF
-1013 NQNTTDTVTGTMTSQ
+1013 TVKFETNADNVTGNMASQ
-1028 TFQYAEAGDA
+1028 TFKYAEAGDAGDA

-1046 RPGYRFLGWSEEADG
+1046 RPGYRFLGWSE
-1061 TGTSYA
+1061 TSGKQNVVYA
-1067 DKAKFL
+1067 DKAKFQ
-1073 GVTHYQGKE
+1073 GVPAENK
-1082 ITDDA
+1082 A
-1087 TITLYAQWEKLPDIT
+1087 VVTLYAQWQAYSPVT
-1102 IDYTPFPED
+1102 IRYTAFPND
-1111 LGTVTLNTAQA
+1111 LGTVVLNKEGQTASA
-1122 KEPSEEELAPQSIYT
+1122 ATE
-1137 VSETGSPDHQ
+1137 ETGSPDPALRAI
-1147 VHSFQGATA
+1147 VGATA
-1156 QPKDGCTFK
+1156 KPKDGCTFK
-1165 GWYDQNKNQC
+1165 GWYDQQENQC
-1175 STAQSFVPQAG
+1175 SKDLSFVPQAG
-1186 TDNLYQSGSYVAV
+1186 RDNLYQIGSYVAV

-1206 LRFDANGGEGTMGD
+1206 LHFDANGGEGTMGD

-1232 KCGFTRAGYGFL
+1232 KCGFTRAGYDFL
-1244 GWATAADGKVVY
+1244 GWATAADGNVAY

-1264 TQNTTLYA
+1264 TQDTTLYA

-1292 GGTQEKPDETPPSTL
+1292 GTQEKPDETPPTTL

-1335 ATVFFRLLTDKARDA
+1335 ATVFFRLLTDEARDA

-1362 AGAWYNKAIATLSR
+1362 AGDWYNKAIATLSR

-1501 HLYDRKSNG
+1501 HLYDRKSDG

>member
-1 MSTNPLPKRLLS
+1 MW
-13 LVLTLCMVLSLVP
+13 
-26 MSALA
+26 
-31 TGDSD
+31 
-36 SDPNTVDNAIVN
+36 
-48 GSFEQFEQLDQ
+48 GS
-59 ETGTAPQLKAEKVP
+59 
-73 GWSTTA
+73 
-79 TDRLIEFG
+79 
-87 VNIGTSSAPQLSGN
+87 

-106 DGNQFAELNAD
+106 NGNQFAELNAD
-117 ETSTLY
+117 EVSTLY

-141 GRMGTDTMALIIGP
+141 GREGTDTMALIIGP
-155 KQANAP
+155 HQDNAP
-161 AKPDEDENGQ
+161 AKPDKTGQ
-171 DQFMRLTDWVQR
+171 DQFMRLTDWVKR
-183 NAQTLGVTVPTDGC
+183 NAKTLGVTVPTDGC

-217 PGSESP
+217 TGSESP

-237 VWIIATGNRS
+237 VWIIATGNQS
-247 WGNYGTHNR
+247 WGSYGTHNR

-262 GIGGGIGCSYTVPV
+262 GIGGGIGCSYTVPAR
-276 GQNETT
+276 QTETT
-282 FAFCSY
+282 FACCSY
-288 AGATSDKTLGN
+288 SSSGSGGLTVGN

-323 VSAEIQGTT
+323 VSAEIQGATQ
-332 KTVSFSDKNAIS
+332 TVDFSDKNAID
-344 VPVRNNRQMILTAPA
+344 VPVRNNRQMTLTAPA

-370 AYITQHSTDG
+370 AYITRHSTDG
-380 SSTKFVDKSEW
+380 SSTKFVDKSQW
-391 RANGTSYTYTG
+391 QRTQNGTSYTYTG
-402 TVTAPTD
+402 KVTAPTD

-429 YVHTPDAKEPT
+429 YVHTLGAQEPT

-445 AADTKRT
+445 AADTKP
-452 EYTSHA
+452 YTSHE
-458 ATASQKNG
+458 ATASKKNG
-466 WVFDGWLLARAGAEE
+466 WVFDGWLLARAGNEG
-481 RVLPEVHTVSYA
+481 RVLPAKHTVSYD
-493 NGVFTFT
+493 NGTFTFT
-500 YKNGTETKETRIT
+500 DETGQKRAEIKAN
-513 TDGVALLAQWK
+513 GVALLAQWR

-539 TDTDACGTITK
+539 KEDKACGTIIKNGQTA
-550 DDSDASVKTY
+550 DTY

-565 EKVTVTAKA
+565 EQVTVTANAKP
-574 NSGYAF
+574 GYAF

-595 KEQTYTYTVG
+595 QEQTYAYTVG

-617 QTYTITYT
+617 KTYTITYA
-625 WDESDNKPTDQIA
+625 WDKNNSPTGQTIPETD
-638 PAPGT
+638 T
-643 ATEGTTY
+643 ATAGTTY
-650 PLSVPQQT
+650 PLSQAFVPQQT

-664 NDVPGHWLFQGWKEQ
+664 NGVPGNWVFQGWKKDGKGEV
-679 GGTGYLGQEI
+679 LGAEI
-689 ANVTRNY
+689 ANVQEDMH
-696 ILVGSWDFIPNAQY
+696 LVGSWDFIPNAQY

-729 GSIPSS
+729 GSIASS
-735 RHYAGDTVTSAAAP
+735 EHYAGDTVTSAAAP
-749 TIPEKEKT
+749 TIPAAENT
-757 ILVAKGTTFQGTWKF
+757 ILAANGTTFQGTWTF
-772 QGWKRSDNNQIVN
+772 QGWKRSDNDKIVN
-785 AEADFTMPN
+785 EKAEFTMPN
-794 QNLTLTAQW
+794 HDLTLTAQW
-803 EFTPNV
+803 TFKPNTYKV
-809 YTVQYDL
+809 EYNLNDGTGTVPEAHTSYAYTEL
-816 NNDSSTEEPPAGHD
+816 N
-830 SYTYPEIEGKT
+830 GKD
-841 GVDTSKSGIP
+841 GAEKPDGIP

-865 PDGKYFAGWGLA
+865 PDGTYFAGWGLH
-877 RDATALYEPG
+877 RDANALYEPEE
-887 QSVNNKSL
+887 SVNNESL
-895 EVEHSGDTITLYA
+895 EVTTSGETITLYA
-908 IYKDIGTV
+908 IYKNIGTV
-916 TVEFAGNDANGG
+916 TVEFAENDANRG
-928 SVDVHEGSFSE
+928 SVDVRQGSFSE
-939 TNGTLSGKEV
+939 TKGTLSGGAV

-960 FTGWKCEINENKT
+960 FTGWKCEINGNT
-973 ETETLTVT
+973 TDTGTLTVSAS
-981 LGQVQTLFKEHP
+981 QVQELFTENP
-993 NQRVF
+993 EQRVF
-998 RFTAQFEPNSFKVQF
+998 RFTAQFEPNQFNVQF
-1013 NQNTTDTVTGTMTSQ
+1013 QKNAEDATGNMASQ
-1028 TFQYAEAGDA
+1028 TFQYAGTENV

-1046 RPGYRFLGWSEEADG
+1046 RPGYRFLGWSE
-1061 TGTSYA
+1061 TSGKQGVVYA
-1067 DKAKFL
+1067 DQAKFQ
-1073 GVTHYQGKE
+1073 GVTHYQGNE
-1082 ITDDA
+1082 IINNA
-1087 TITLYAQWEKLPDIT
+1087 TIILYAQWEKLLDIT

-1111 LGTVTLNTAQA
+1111 LGKVTLNSPQEE
-1122 KEPSEEELAPQSIYT
+1122 EPSEEDLVPHSIYT
-1137 VSETGSPDHQ
+1137 VSEKGSPDHQ
-1147 VHSFQGATA
+1147 VHTFQGATA

-1165 GWYDQNKNQC
+1165 GWYDQQENQC
-1175 STAQSFVPQAG
+1175 SKDLSFVPKAG

-1206 LRFDANGGEGTMGD
+1206 LHFDANGGEGTMGD

-1232 KCGFTRAGYGFL
+1232 KCGFTRAGYDFL
-1244 GWATAADGKVVY
+1244 GWATAADGNVAY

-1264 TQNTTLYA
+1264 TQDTTLYA

-1285 GHHNSGS
+1285 GHHNSG
-1292 GGTQEKPDETPPSTL
+1292 GTQENPDETPPTTL

-1362 AGAWYNKAIATLSR
+1362 AGDWYNKAVATLSR

-1501 HLYDRKSNG
+1501 HLYDRKSDG

>member
-1 MSTNPLPKRLLS
+1 MSPMSANPLPKRLLS
-13 LVLTLCMVLSLVP
+13 LVLTLCMVLSLAS

-31 TGDSD
+31 TGDPSND
-36 SDPNTVDNAIVN
+36 SNTADNAIVN
-48 GSFEQFEQLDQ
+48 GSFEEPGQTDK
-59 ETGTAPQLKAEKVP
+59 APQLDYVP

-87 VNIGTSSAPQLSGN
+87 VNTQANSAPQLWGT

-106 DGNQFAELNAD
+106 DGKQFAELNAD

-141 GRMGTDTMALIIGP
+141 GRMGKDTMALIIGP

-161 AKPDEDENGQ
+161 AKPGKDGQ
-171 DQFMRLTDWVQR
+171 DQFMRLTAWVQR
-183 NAQTLGVTVPTDGC
+183 NAQTLGVTVPRDGC

-204 SKKFDENGGFLNN
+204 SKKFDKNGGFLNN

-237 VWIIATGNRS
+237 VWIIATGNQS
-247 WGNYGTHNR
+247 WGSYGTHDPT
-256 NYNPLK
+256 YDPLK

-309 HNVTFTTTAGGEGT
+309 HNVTFTTTAGGQGT

-332 KTVSFSDKNAIS
+332 QTVDFSDKNAID
-344 VPVRNNRQMILTAPA
+344 VPVRHNREMTLTAPA
-359 TADSGVTTFVG
+359 TADSGATFVG
-370 AYITQHSTDG
+370 AYITRHSTSG
-380 SSTKFVDKSEW
+380 SSTEFVDKSNESKW
-391 RANGTSYTYTG
+391 KLNGTTYTYTG

-429 YVHTPDAKEPT
+429 YVHTPTAQEPT

-445 AADTKRT
+445 AAGTGP
-452 EYTSHA
+452 YTSHA
-458 ATASQKNG
+458 ATASQTG
-466 WVFDGWLLARAGAEE
+466 WVFAGWLLARAGNGL
-481 RVLPEVHTVSYA
+481 VLPAVHTVSYA
-493 NGVFTFT
+493 NGTFTFT
-500 YKNGTETKETRIT
+500 DETGQKRAEIEA
-513 TDGVALLAQWK
+513 DGVALLAQWK

-565 EKVTVTAKA
+565 EKVTVTANAKPD
-574 NSGYAF
+574 YAF

-595 KEQTYTYTVG
+595 QEQTYAYTVG

-617 QTYTITYT
+617 KTYTITYA
-625 WDESDNKPTDQIA
+625 WDESNSPKDPTV
-638 PAPGT
+638 PTLPNPGT
-643 ATEGTTY
+643 ATAGTTY
-650 PLSVPQQT
+650 PLSQNFVPQKT

-664 NDVPGHWLFQGWKEQ
+664 DGVPGHWLFQG
-679 GGTGYLGQEI
+679 
-689 ANVTRNY
+689 
-696 ILVGSWDFIPNAQY
+696 
-710 DLSYSMGDTEHC
+710 
-722 WIPSGGL
+722 
-729 GSIPSS
+729 
-735 RHYAGDTVTSAAAP
+735 
-749 TIPEKEKT
+749 
-757 ILVAKGTTFQGTWKF
+757 
-772 QGWKRSDNNQIVN
+772 
-785 AEADFTMPN
+785 
-794 QNLTLTAQW
+794 
-803 EFTPNV
+803 
-809 YTVQYDL
+809 
-816 NNDSSTEEPPAGHD
+816 
-830 SYTYPEIEGKT
+830 
-841 GVDTSKSGIP
+841 
-851 FGASLTVQNFTGTA
+851 
-865 PDGKYFAGWGLA
+865 
-877 RDATALYEPG
+877 
-887 QSVNNKSL
+887 
-895 EVEHSGDTITLYA
+895 
-908 IYKDIGTV
+908 
-916 TVEFAGNDANGG
+916 
-928 SVDVHEGSFSE
+928 
-939 TNGTLSGKEV
+939 
-949 QSVATAKPGYH
+949 
-960 FTGWKCEINENKT
+960 
-973 ETETLTVT
+973 
-981 LGQVQTLFKEHP
+981 
-993 NQRVF
+993 
-998 RFTAQFEPNSFKVQF
+998 
-1013 NQNTTDTVTGTMTSQ
+1013 
-1028 TFQYAEAGDA
+1028 
-1038 YLNPNAFV
+1038 
-1046 RPGYRFLGWSEEADG
+1046 
-1061 TGTSYA
+1061 
-1067 DKAKFL
+1067 
-1073 GVTHYQGKE
+1073 VTHYQGNE
-1082 ITDDA
+1082 IINNA
-1087 TITLYAQWEKLPDIT
+1087 TITLYAQWEKLLDIT

-1111 LGTVTLNTAQA
+1111 LGKVTLNSPQEE
-1122 KEPSEEELAPQSIYT
+1122 EPSEEDLVPHSIYT
-1137 VSETGSPDHQ
+1137 VSEKGSPDHQ
-1147 VHSFQGATA
+1147 VHTFQGATA

-1165 GWYDQNKNQC
+1165 GWYDQQENQC
-1175 STAQSFVPQAG
+1175 SKDLSFVPKAG

-1206 LRFDANGGEGTMGD
+1206 LHFDANGGEGTMGD

-1232 KCGFTRAGYGFL
+1232 KCGFTRAGYDFL
-1244 GWATAADGKVVY
+1244 GWATAADGNVAY

-1264 TQNTTLYA
+1264 TQDTTLYA

-1285 GHHNSGS
+1285 GHHNSG
-1292 GGTQEKPDETPPSTL
+1292 GTQENPDETPPTTL
-1307 NDTDHY
+1307 NDADHY

-1362 AGAWYNKAIATLSR
+1362 AGDWYNKAVATLSR

-1501 HLYDRKSNG
+1501 HLYDRKSDG

>member
-1 MSTNPLPKRLLS
+1 MSANPLPKRLLS

-31 TGDSD
+31 AGDLNSD
-36 SDPNTVDNAIVN
+36 SNSDPNTADNAIVN
-48 GSFEQFEQLDQ
+48 GSFELPVQTELR
-59 ETGTAPQLKAEKVP
+59 APQLKDNEVP

-79 TDRLIEFG
+79 TDQKIELG
-87 VNIGTSSAPQLSGN
+87 AQIGAACPAQLDHLS

-106 DGNQFAELNAD
+106 DGKQIAELNAD

-141 GRMGTDTMALIIGP
+141 GRMGKDTMALIIGP
-155 KQANAP
+155 KQAKDP
-161 AKPDEDENGQ
+161 AKPDKNENGQ

-183 NAQTLGVTVPTDGC
+183 NATILGVTVPRDGC

-217 PGSESP
+217 PGNESP

-247 WGNYGTHNR
+247 WGNYGTHNS
-256 NYNPLK
+256 NYNPLQ

-309 HNVTFTTTAGGEGT
+309 HNVTFTTTAGGQGT

-332 KTVSFSDKNAIS
+332 QTVDFSDKNAID
-344 VPVRNNRQMILTAPA
+344 VPVRHNREMTLTAPA

-391 RANGTSYTYTG
+391 TPNGTTYTYTG

-445 AADTKRT
+445 ATDTGP
-452 EYTSHA
+452 YTSHEA
-458 ATASQKNG
+458 IASQKTG
-466 WVFDGWLLARAGAEE
+466 WVFAGWLLARAENKE
-481 RVLPEVHTVSYA
+481 RVLPAKHTVSYA
-493 NGVFTFT
+493 NGTFTFT
-500 YKNGTETKETRIT
+500 DETGQTRAEIEA
-513 TDGVALLAQWK
+513 DGVALLAQWR
-524 WQQTFQ
+524 WRQTFQ

-539 TDTDACGTITK
+539 KDDKACGTITK
-550 DDSDASVKTY
+550 DDDSVETY

-565 EKVTVTAKA
+565 EQVTVTANA

-595 KEQTYTYTVG
+595 QEQTYTYTVG
-605 KQGVQTVYARFA
+605 RQGVQTVYARFA
-617 QTYTITYT
+617 KTYTITYT
-625 WDESDNKPTDQIA
+625 WDESNNKPTDQTV
-638 PAPGT
+638 PAQGT

-650 PLSVPQQT
+650 PLSQTFVPQQT

-664 NDVPGHWLFQGWKEQ
+664 GGVPGHWLFQGWKEQ
-679 GGTGYLGQEI
+679 GGKDYLGQEI
-689 ANVTRNY
+689 ASVTKDY
-696 ILVGSWDFIPNAQY
+696 TLVGSWDFIPNNQY
-710 DLSYSMGDTEHC
+710 RLTYNVGDHTTN
-722 WIPSGGL
+722 WIPSGL
-729 GSIPSS
+729 GEVVQSNPL
-735 RHYAGDTVTSAAAP
+735 HYYQETVTSAAAP
-749 TIPEKEKT
+749 TIPAAEKT
-757 ILVAKGTTFQGTWKF
+757 ILVANGTTFQGTWKF
-772 QGWKRSDNNQIVN
+772 QGWKRSDTGGT
-785 AEADFTMPN
+785 AKTSFPMPN
-794 QNLTLTAQW
+794 HDLTLTAQW

-809 YTVQYDL
+809 YTVKYDL
-816 NNDSSTEEPPAGHD
+816 NGGTGTTPEVHNNYAYTELADKDGAKKLE
-830 SYTYPEIEGKT
+830 
-841 GVDTSKSGIP
+841 GIP
-851 FGASLTVQNFTGTA
+851 FGASVQLRDFLGAA
-865 PDGKYFAGWGLA
+865 PTEEKYFAGWGRTPDGPVA
-877 RDATALYEPG
+877 YAPG
-887 QSVNNKSL
+887 QNVSNASL
-895 EVEHSGDTITLYA
+895 GITENGATVTLYA
-908 IYKDIGTV
+908 IYAEKQTITVEFQGNNSQWGTV
-916 TVEFAGNDANGG
+916 TPR
-928 SVDVHEGSFSE
+928 SGSFTVTDSV
-939 TNGTLSGKEV
+939 SGNPV
-949 QSVATAKPGYH
+949 TSTAKPSPGYH
-960 FTGWKCEINENKT
+960 FVEWTQDGKQVSINPE
-973 ETETLTVT
+973 LTISAN
-981 LGQVQTLFKEHP
+981 QFKHT
-993 NQRVF
+993 QAGHTFVYV
-998 RFTAQFEPNSFKVQF
+998 AHFEPNRFTVHF
-1013 NQNTTDTVTGTMTSQ
+1013 DQNTKDTVKGTMADQ
-1028 TFQYAEAGDA
+1028 KFQYAEAENA
-1038 YLNPNAFV
+1038 YLRPNAFV
-1046 RPGYRFLGWSEEADG
+1046 RPGYRFLGWLE
-1061 TGTSYA
+1061 TSGEQDVVYA

-1073 GVTHYQGKE
+1073 GVPANDG
-1082 ITDDA
+1082 A
-1087 TITLYAQWEKLPDIT
+1087 TVTLYAQWQAYSSVT
-1102 IDYTPFPED
+1102 IRYTAVPND
-1111 LGTVTLNTAQA
+1111 LGTVTLNKEDQTASAATQ
-1122 KEPSEEELAPQSIYT
+1122 
-1137 VSETGSPDHQ
+1137 ETGSPDPALKEI
-1147 VHSFQGATA
+1147 VGATA
-1156 QPKDGCTFK
+1156 AAAQGSVFE
-1165 GWYDQNKNQC
+1165 GWYDQKGKLLSREPNYKPTLVN
-1175 STAQSFVPQAG
+1175 
-1186 TDNLYQSGSYVAV
+1186 DLYEGGSYVAY
-1199 FEAQQYT
+1199 FHAQQYT
-1206 LRFDANGGEGTMGD
+1206 LHFDANGGEGTMGD

-1232 KCGFTRAGYGFL
+1232 KCGFTRSGYAFL
-1244 GWATAADGKVVY
+1244 GWATAANGDVEY

-1264 TQNTTLYA
+1264 TQDTTLYA

-1285 GHHNSGS
+1285 GHHNSG
-1292 GGTQEKPDETPPSTL
+1292 GAQEKPDETPPTTL

-1335 ATVFFRLLTDKARDA
+1335 ATVFFRLLTDEARDA

-1362 AGAWYNKAIATLSR
+1362 AGDWYNKAIATLSR

-1501 HLYDRKSNG
+1501 HLYDRKSDG

>member
-1 MSTNPLPKRLLS
+1 MSANPLPKRLLS

-31 TGDSD
+31 TGAS
-36 SDPNTVDNAIVN
+36 SSAPNNPNTADNAIVN
-48 GSFEQFEQLDQ
+48 GSFEEPAQ
-59 ETGTAPQLKAEKVP
+59 ETMLAPQLDAKKVD

-79 TDRLIEFG
+79 KGQLIEFG
-87 VNIGTSSAPQLSGN
+87 VNIGTSSAPQLSGS
-101 DKSIP
+101 DTRIP
-106 DGNQFAELNAD
+106 DGKQFAELNAN
-117 ETSTLY
+117 EVSTLY
-123 QNVSTVG
+123 QNVSTVD

-141 GRMGTDTMALIIGP
+141 GRARTDTMALIIGP
-155 KQANAP
+155 QQDNAP
-161 AKPDEDENGQ
+161 AKPNENGQ

-204 SKKFDENGGFLNN
+204 SKKFDKNGGFLNN
-217 PGSESP
+217 TGSESP

-237 VWIIATGNRS
+237 VWIIATGYQS
-247 WGNYGTHNR
+247 WGSYGTHSPA
-256 NYNPLK
+256 YDPLQ

-276 GQNETT
+276 GQGKTT

-288 AGATSDKTLGN
+288 SSSGSGGLTVGN

-344 VPVRNNRQMILTAPA
+344 VPVRNNRQMTLTAPA

-391 RANGTSYTYTG
+391 RANGTTYTYTG

-409 VVLVFVRS
+409 VVLVFVQS

-445 AADTKRT
+445 AADTGRKS
-452 EYTSHA
+452 YTSHA
-458 ATASQKNG
+458 ATASQKTG

-513 TDGVALLAQWK
+513 ANGVALLAQWK

-530 TQLQQGDTV
+530 TQLQQGDTA
-539 TDTDACGTITK
+539 TDNKDCGTITK
-550 DDSDASVKTY
+550 DNKTVETY

-595 KEQTYTYTVG
+595 QEQTYTYTVG
-605 KQGVQTVYARFA
+605 RQDVQTVYARFA
-617 QTYTITYT
+617 KTYTITYT
-625 WDESDNKPTDQIA
+625 WDTSDNKPTDQTP
-638 PAPGT
+638 PAQGT
-643 ATEGTTY
+643 ATAGTTY
-650 PLSVPQQT
+650 PLSQAFVPQQT

-664 NDVPGHWLFQGWKEQ
+664 NGVPGHWLFQGWKEQ
-679 GGTGYLGQEI
+679 GGTDYLGQEI

-696 ILVGSWDFIPNAQY
+696 DLVGSWSFIPNNRYRLTY
-710 DLSYSMGDTEHC
+710 DVGNHNTN
-722 WIPSGGL
+722 WIPSGL
-729 GSIPSS
+729 GAVVQSNPL
-735 RHYAGDTVTSAAAP
+735 HYYQETVTSAAAP
-749 TIPEKEKT
+749 TIPEAEKT
-757 ILVAKGTTFQGTWKF
+757 ILAANGTNFQGTWEF
-772 QGWKRSDNNQIVN
+772 QGWKRSDTGETVPVG
-785 AEADFTMPN
+785 ERSFSMPN
-794 QNLTLTAQW
+794 HDLTLTAQW
-803 EFTPNV
+803 EFTPNTYKV
-809 YTVQYDL
+809 AYDL
-816 NNDSSTEEPPAGHD
+816 NNGTGDTPAGHD
-830 SYTYPEIEGKT
+830 SYTYPEIEGKA
-841 GVDTSKSGIP
+841 GVIADKPGIP
-851 FGASLTVQNFTGTA
+851 FGASLTVRDFTGNA
-865 PDGKYFAGWGLA
+865 PKGKYFAGWGLH
-877 RDATALYEPG
+877 RDDKALYEPG
-887 QSVNNKSL
+887 QRVNNESL
-895 EVEHSGDTITLYA
+895 EVKNSGDTITLYA

-916 TVEFAGNDANGG
+916 TVEFAGNDETRG
-928 SVDVHEGSFSE
+928 SVSVRQGSFSE
-939 TNGTLSGKEV
+939 INGTLSGDTAQGDTV

-960 FTGWKCEINENKT
+960 FTGWTCET
-973 ETETLTVT
+973 SGHTTSTETLTVSAS
-981 LGQVQTLFKEHP
+981 QVQELFTK
-993 NQRVF
+993 NQQQRVF
-998 RFTAQFEPNSFKVQF
+998 RFTAQFE
-1013 NQNTTDTVTGTMTSQ
+1013 
-1028 TFQYAEAGDA
+1028 
-1038 YLNPNAFV
+1038 
-1046 RPGYRFLGWSEEADG
+1046 
-1061 TGTSYA
+1061 
-1067 DKAKFL
+1067 
-1073 GVTHYQGKE
+1073 
-1082 ITDDA
+1082 
-1087 TITLYAQWEKLPDIT
+1087 
-1102 IDYTPFPED
+1102 
-1111 LGTVTLNTAQA
+1111 
-1122 KEPSEEELAPQSIYT
+1122 
-1137 VSETGSPDHQ
+1137 
-1147 VHSFQGATA
+1147 
-1156 QPKDGCTFK
+1156 
-1165 GWYDQNKNQC
+1165 
-1175 STAQSFVPQAG
+1175 
-1186 TDNLYQSGSYVAV
+1186 
-1199 FEAQQYT
+1199 
-1206 LRFDANGGEGTMGD
+1206 
-1220 LTYTHGQDQSLT
+1220 
-1232 KCGFTRAGYGFL
+1232 
-1244 GWATAADGKVVY
+1244 
-1256 HDQQSLSI
+1256 
-1264 TQNTTLYA
+1264 
-1272 VWKQQPNQGGSGG
+1272 PNQGGSGG

-1292 GGTQEKPDETPPSTL
+1292 SSGGTQEKPDETPPTTL

-1362 AGAWYNKAIATLSR
+1362 AGDWYNKAIATLSR

-1501 HLYDRKSNG
+1501 HLYDRKSDG
-1510 YETQTKILPPR
+1510 YETQTKLLPPR

>member
-1 MSTNPLPKRLLS
+1 MSANPLPKRLLS
-13 LVLTLCMVLSLVP
+13 LVLTLCMVLSLAP

-31 TGDSD
+31 EGDPS
-36 SDPNTVDNAIVN
+36 SDPNRVDNAIVN
-48 GSFEQFEQLDQ
+48 GSFEEPGQTELR
-59 ETGTAPQLKAEKVP
+59 APQLDAETVP

-79 TDRLIEFG
+79 TDQKIELG
-87 VNIGTSSAPQLSGN
+87 AQIGAACPAQLDHLS

-106 DGNQFAELNAD
+106 DGKQIAELNAD
-117 ETSTLY
+117 EVSTLY

-141 GRMGTDTMALIIGP
+141 GRARTDTMALIIGP
-155 KQANAP
+155 QQANAP

-171 DQFMRLTDWVQR
+171 DQFMRLTAWVQR
-183 NAQTLGVTVPTDGC
+183 NAKTLGVTVPTDGC

-217 PGSESP
+217 PGNESP

-237 VWIIATGNRS
+237 VWIIATGNQS
-247 WGNYGTHNR
+247 WGSYGTHDPT
-256 NYNPLK
+256 YDPLQ

-276 GQNETT
+276 GQKETT

-288 AGATSDKTLGN
+288 SSSGSGGLTVGN

-323 VSAEIQGTT
+323 VSAEIQGATQ
-332 KTVSFSDKNAIS
+332 TVDFSDKNAID

-370 AYITQHSTDG
+370 AYITQHRTDG
-380 SSTKFVDKSEW
+380 SFTEFVDKSKW
-391 RANGTSYTYTG
+391 TPNGTTYTYTG

-429 YVHTPDAKEPT
+429 YVHTLDAKEPT

-466 WVFDGWLLARAGAEE
+466 WVFDGWLLARAGKEE
-481 RVLPEVHTVSYA
+481 RVLPEEHKVSYA
-493 NGVFTFT
+493 NGTFTFT
-500 YKNGTETKETRIT
+500 YKKGTETKETRIT
-513 TDGVALLAQWK
+513 ADGVALLAQWK
-524 WQQTFQ
+524 WQQTFR

-539 TDTDACGTITK
+539 TDTDDCGTITK
-550 DDSDASVKTY
+550 DDSDDSVKTY
-560 NAATG
+560 DAATG

-595 KEQTYTYTVG
+595 QEKTYAYTVG
-605 KQGVQTVYARFA
+605 KQSVQTVYARFA
-617 QTYTITYT
+617 KTYTITYT
-625 WDESDNKPTDQIA
+625 WDTSNSPTDQTL
-638 PAPGT
+638 PAQGT

-679 GGTGYLGQEI
+679 GGTEYLGQEI
-689 ANVTRNY
+689 ANVTKDY
-696 ILVGSWDFIPNAQY
+696 TLVGSWSFIPNNQY
-710 DLSYSMGDTEHC
+710 RLTYNVGDHTTN
-722 WIPSGGL
+722 WIPSGL
-729 GSIPSS
+729 GEVVQSNPL
-735 RHYAGDTVTSAAAP
+735 HYYQDTVTSAAAP
-749 TIPEKEKT
+749 KIPEAEKT
-757 ILVAKGTTFQGTWKF
+757 ILVANGTTFQGIWTF
-772 QGWKRSDNNQIVN
+772 QGWKRSDTGETVS
-785 AEADFTMPN
+785 AENSAEKNFSMPN
-794 QNLTLTAQW
+794 HDLTLTAQW
-803 EFTPNV
+803 KFTPNV
-809 YTVQYDL
+809 YTVKYDL
-816 NNDSSTEEPPAGHD
+816 NKGTGTAPAPHTSYEYTELN
-830 SYTYPEIEGKT
+830 GKDGAET
-841 GVDTSKSGIP
+841 PSGIP
-851 FGASLTVQNFTGTA
+851 FGASVQLKDFPGRA
-865 PDGKYFAGWGLA
+865 PTGKYFAGWGLTKNGPVA
-877 RDATALYEPG
+877 YEPG
-887 QSVNNKSL
+887 QNVSNASL
-895 EVEHSGDTITLYA
+895 HITANDTTVTLYA
-908 IYKDIGTV
+908 IYADVKAI
-916 TVEFAGNDANGG
+916 TVEFQGNNSQWGAVTTRSGG
-928 SVDVHEGSFSE
+928 FTVTD
-939 TNGTLSGKEV
+939 
-949 QSVATAKPGYH
+949 SVAEDKVTSKAEPSPGYH
-960 FTGWKCEINENKT
+960 FVEWTKDGKQVST
-973 ETETLTVT
+973 DQTLTVRSSDFT
-981 LGQVQTLFKEHP
+981 EGQAGQTFVYVAH
-993 NQRVF
+993 
-998 RFTAQFEPNSFKVQF
+998 FEPNRFTVHF
-1013 NQNTTDTVTGTMTSQ
+1013 NQNTKDTVKGTMADQ
-1028 TFQYAEAGDA
+1028 KFQYAEAENA
-1038 YLNPNAFV
+1038 YLRPNAFV
-1046 RPGYRFLGWSEEADG
+1046 RPGYRFLGWSEKADG

-1073 GVTHYQGKE
+1073 GVPANDG
-1082 ITDDA
+1082 A
-1087 TITLYAQWEKLPDIT
+1087 TVTLYAQWQAYSSVT
-1102 IDYTPFPED
+1102 IRYTAVPND
-1111 LGTVTLNTAQA
+1111 LGTVILNKENQTASA
-1122 KEPSEEELAPQSIYT
+1122 ATE
-1137 VSETGSPDHQ
+1137 ETGSPDPALQ
-1147 VHSFQGATA
+1147 VIVGATA
-1156 QPKDGCTFK
+1156 TAAQGSVFE
-1165 GWYDQNKNQC
+1165 GWYDQHGTRL
-1175 STAQSFVPQAG
+1175 STERRYEPKTVN
-1186 TDNLYQSGSYVAV
+1186 DLYEGGSYVAH
-1199 FEAQQYT
+1199 FHAQQYT
-1206 LRFDANGGEGTMGD
+1206 LRFNANGGEGTMGN

-1232 KCGFTRAGYGFL
+1232 KCGFTRAGYDFL
-1244 GWATAADGKVVY
+1244 GWATAADGNVAY

-1264 TQNTTLYA
+1264 TQDTTLYA

-1285 GHHNSGS
+1285 GHHTSGS
-1292 GGTQEKPDETPPSTL
+1292 GTQEKPDETPPTTL

-1501 HLYDRKSNG
+1501 HLYDRKSDG
-1510 YETQTKILPPR
+1510 YETQTKLLPPR

>member
-1 MSTNPLPKRLLS
+1 MSANPLPKRLLS

-31 TGDSD
+31 TGDLNSD
-36 SDPNTVDNAIVN
+36 SNSDPNTADNAIVN
-48 GSFEQFEQLDQ
+48 GSFELPVQTELR
-59 ETGTAPQLKAEKVP
+59 APQLKDNEVP

-79 TDRLIEFG
+79 TDQKIELG
-87 VNIGTSSAPQLSGN
+87 AQIGAACPAQLDHLS

-106 DGNQFAELNAD
+106 DGKQIAELNAD
-117 ETSTLY
+117 EVSTLY

-141 GRMGTDTMALIIGP
+141 GRARTDTMALIIGP
-155 KQANAP
+155 QQDNAP
-161 AKPDEDENGQ
+161 AKPNENGQ

-204 SKKFDENGGFLNN
+204 SKKFDKNGGFLNN

-237 VWIIATGNRS
+237 VWIIATGYQS
-247 WGNYGTHNR
+247 WGSYGTHSPA
-256 NYNPLK
+256 YNPLQ

-276 GQNETT
+276 GQGKTT

-288 AGATSDKTLGN
+288 SSSGSGGLTVGN

-332 KTVSFSDKNAIS
+332 KTVSFSDKNAID
-344 VPVRNNRQMILTAPA
+344 VPVRHNREMTLTAPA

-391 RANGTSYTYTG
+391 RANGTTYTYTG

-409 VVLVFVRS
+409 VVLVFVQS

-445 AADTKRT
+445 AADTGRKS
-452 EYTSHA
+452 YTSHA
-458 ATASQKNG
+458 ATASQKTG

-500 YKNGTETKETRIT
+500 YKKGTETKETRIT
-513 TDGVALLAQWK
+513 ANGVALLAQWK

-530 TQLQQGDTV
+530 TQLQQGDTA
-539 TDTDACGTITK
+539 TDNKDCGTITK
-550 DDSDASVKTY
+550 DNKTVETY

-595 KEQTYTYTVG
+595 QEQTYTYTVG
-605 KQGVQTVYARFA
+605 RQDVQTVYARFA
-617 QTYTITYT
+617 KTYTITYA
-625 WDESDNKPTDQIA
+625 WDKNNSPTGQTI
-638 PAPGT
+638 PETGT
-643 ATEGTTY
+643 ATAGMTY
-650 PLSVPQQT
+650 PLPQTFVKGQT
-658 TVSATV
+658 TC
-664 NDVPGHWLFQGWKEQ
+664 PGSKNGIPGNWVFQGWKKDGQ
-679 GGTGYLGQEI
+679 GEVLGAEI
-689 ANVTRNY
+689 ANVKENMH
-696 ILVGSWDFIPNAQY
+696 LVGSWDFIPNAQY

-749 TIPEKEKT
+749 TIPAAENT
-757 ILVAKGTTFQGTWKF
+757 ILAANGTTFQGTWTF
-772 QGWKRSDNNQIVN
+772 QGWKRSDTGDP
-785 AEADFTMPN
+785 AGTSFTMPN
-794 QNLTLTAQW
+794 HDLTLTAQW
-803 EFTPNV
+803 TFTPNTYKV
-809 YTVQYDL
+809 AYDL
-816 NNDSSTEEPPAGHD
+816 NKGSGPVPEAHTSYEYTELN
-830 SYTYPEIEGKT
+830 GKDGAET
-841 GVDTSKSGIP
+841 PSGIP
-851 FGASLTVQNFTGTA
+851 FGALVQLKDFPGRA
-865 PDGKYFAGWGLA
+865 PTGKYFAGWGLTEKGPVA
-877 RDATALYEPG
+877 YEPG
-887 QSVNNKSL
+887 QNVSNASL
-895 EVEHSGDTITLYA
+895 GITEKDATVTLYA
-908 IYKDIGTV
+908 IYAEEQTI
-916 TVEFAGNDANGG
+916 TVEFQGNNPQWGAVTTR
-928 SVDVHEGSFSE
+928 SGSFTVKKNVTGDDITS
-939 TNGTLSGKEV
+939 
-949 QSVATAKPGYH
+949 TAKPSPGYH
-960 FTGWKCEINENKT
+960 FTGWKCEINENT
-973 ETETLTVT
+973 TDTETLEVT
-981 LGQVQTLFKEHP
+981 ASQVQTLFKEHP

-1046 RPGYRFLGWSEEADG
+1046 RPGYRFLGWSETEDG
-1061 TGTSYA
+1061 KGTSYA

-1073 GVTHYQGKE
+1073 GVPANDGA
-1082 ITDDA
+1082 IV
-1087 TITLYAQWEKLPDIT
+1087 TLYAQWQAYSPVT
-1102 IDYTPFPED
+1102 IRYTAVPND
-1111 LGTVTLNTAQA
+1111 LGTVVLNKEGQTASA
-1122 KEPSEEELAPQSIYT
+1122 ATE
-1137 VSETGSPDHQ
+1137 ETGSPDPALREI
-1147 VHSFQGATA
+1147 VGATA
-1156 QPKDGCTFK
+1156 TTAPGSVFE
-1165 GWYDQNKNQC
+1165 GWYDQK
-1175 STAQSFVPQAG
+1175 G
-1186 TDNLYQSGSYVAV
+1186 NLISKEPKYEPTPVKDLYEGGSYVAH
-1199 FEAQQYT
+1199 FHAQQYT
-1206 LRFDANGGEGTMGD
+1206 LRFNANGGEGTMGD

-1232 KCGFTRAGYGFL
+1232 KCGFTRAGYDFL
-1244 GWATAADGKVVY
+1244 GWATAADGNVAY

-1264 TQNTTLYA
+1264 TQDTTLYA

-1285 GHHNSGS
+1285 GHHNSG
-1292 GGTQEKPDETPPSTL
+1292 GTQEKPDETPPTTL

-1335 ATVFFRLLTDKARDA
+1335 ATVFFRLLTDKARDG

-1501 HLYDRKSNG
+1501 HLYDRKSDG
-1510 YETQTKILPPR
+1510 YETQTKLLPPR

>member
-1 MSTNPLPKRLLS
+1 
-13 LVLTLCMVLSLVP
+13 
-26 MSALA
+26 
-31 TGDSD
+31 
-36 SDPNTVDNAIVN
+36 
-48 GSFEQFEQLDQ
+48 
-59 ETGTAPQLKAEKVP
+59 
-73 GWSTTA
+73 
-79 TDRLIEFG
+79 
-87 VNIGTSSAPQLSGN
+87 
-101 DKSIP
+101 
-106 DGNQFAELNAD
+106 
-117 ETSTLY
+117 
-123 QNVSTVG
+123 
-130 GHIYEWGLSHR
+130 
-141 GRMGTDTMALIIGP
+141 
-155 KQANAP
+155 
-161 AKPDEDENGQ
+161 
-171 DQFMRLTDWVQR
+171 MRLTDWVQR
-183 NAQTLGVTVPTDGC
+183 NAQTLGVTVPRDGC

-204 SKKFDENGGFLNN
+204 SKEFDENGGFLNN
-217 PGSESP
+217 PGNESP

-237 VWIIATGNRS
+237 VWIIATDNRS
-247 WGNYGTHNR
+247 WGSYGTHSPT
-256 NYNPLK
+256 YDSLQ

-288 AGATSDKTLGN
+288 AGATSNRTLGN

-323 VSAEIQGTT
+323 VSAEIQGAIQ
-332 KTVSFSDKNAIS
+332 TVDFSDSNAIN
-344 VPVRNNRQMILTAPA
+344 VPVRNNRQMTLTAPA

-370 AYITQHSTDG
+370 AYITRHSTDG
-380 SSTKFVDKSEW
+380 SSTEFVDKSKW
-391 RANGTSYTYTG
+391 TPNGTTYTYTG

-466 WVFDGWLLARAGAEE
+466 WVFAGWLLARAGNGL
-481 RVLPEVHTVSYA
+481 VLPAKHTVSYD
-493 NGVFTFT
+493 NGTFTFT
-500 YKNGTETKETRIT
+500 DETGQKRAEIKA
-513 TDGVALLAQWK
+513 DGVALLAQWK
-524 WQQTFQ
+524 WQQTFR

-539 TDTDACGTITK
+539 TDTDDCGTITK
-550 DDSDASVKTY
+550 DDSDDSVKTY
-560 NAATG
+560 DAATG

-625 WDESDNKPTDQIA
+625 WDENNSPKDPTVPTVPD
-638 PAPGT
+638 PGT

-650 PLSVPQQT
+650 PLSQNFVAQQT
-658 TVSATV
+658 TVSDTV
-664 NDVPGHWLFQGWKEQ
+664 NGVPGHWLFQGWKEQ
-679 GGTGYLGQEI
+679 GGTEYLGQEI

-696 ILVGSWDFIPNAQY
+696 TLVGSWSFIPNAQY

-729 GSIPSS
+729 GSIASV
-735 RHYAGDTVTSAAAP
+735 RHYAGNTVISAEKP
-749 TIPEKEKT
+749 TIPAEEET
-757 ILVAKGTTFQGTWKF
+757 ILATEGTIFQGIWKF
-772 QGWKRSDNNQIVN
+772 QGWKRSDSDTGEPVQPK
-785 AEADFTMPN
+785 ASFPMPN
-794 QNLTLTAQW
+794 HDLTLTAQW
-803 EFTPNV
+803 TFKPNTYKVEYNLNGGTGTVPEAHTSYEYTELNGKDGAETP
-809 YTVQYDL
+809 D
-816 NNDSSTEEPPAGHD
+816 
-830 SYTYPEIEGKT
+830 
-841 GVDTSKSGIP
+841 GIP
-851 FGASLTVQNFTGTA
+851 FGASLTVQKFTGTA
-865 PDGKYFAGWGLA
+865 PDGTYFAGWGLH

-887 QSVNNKSL
+887 QSVNNESL

-916 TVEFAGNDANGG
+916 TVEFAGNDATRG
-928 SVDVHEGSFSE
+928 SVSVRQGSFSE
-939 TNGTLSGKEV
+939 RNGTLSGNTVKSE
-949 QSVATAKPGYH
+949 ATAKPGYH
-960 FTGWKCEINENKT
+960 FTGWKCEINENT
-973 ETETLTVT
+973 TDTGTLEVT
-981 LGQVQTLFKEHP
+981 ASQVQTLFKAHP
-993 NQRVF
+993 EQRVF
-998 RFTAQFEPNSFKVQF
+998 RFTAQFEPNQFTVQF
-1013 NQNTTDTVTGTMTSQ
+1013 QKNADNATGTMASQ
-1028 TFQYAEAGDA
+1028 TFQYAAAGDA

-1046 RPGYRFLGWSEEADG
+1046 RPGYRFLGWSE
-1061 TGTSYA
+1061 TSGKQGVVYA
-1067 DKAKFL
+1067 DQAKFQ
-1073 GVTHYQGKE
+1073 GVTHYQGNE
-1082 ITDDA
+1082 IKNNDP
-1087 TITLYAQWEKLPDIT
+1087 ITLYAQWEKLPEIT
-1102 IDYTPFPED
+1102 IDYTPFPEN
-1111 LGTVTLNTAQA
+1111 LGTVTLNTARA
-1122 KEPSEEELAPQSIYT
+1122 GELSEEDLVPQSIYT
-1137 VSETGSPDHQ
+1137 VSEKGSPDRR
-1147 VHSFQGATA
+1147 VHTFQGATA
-1156 QPKDGCTFK
+1156 EPKDGCTFK
-1165 GWYDQNKNQC
+1165 GWYDQQENQC
-1175 STAQSFVPQAG
+1175 SKNLSFVPQAG

-1206 LRFDANGGEGTMGD
+1206 LHFNANGGEGTMGD

-1232 KCGFTRAGYGFL
+1232 KCGFTRAGYDFL
-1244 GWATAADGKVVY
+1244 GWATAADGNVAY

-1264 TQNTTLYA
+1264 TQDTTLYA

-1292 GGTQEKPDETPPSTL
+1292 GGTQEKPDETPPTTL

-1501 HLYDRKSNG
+1501 HLYDRKRDG
-1510 YETQTKILPPR
+1510 YETQTKLLPPR

>member
-13 LVLTLCMVLSLVP
+13 LVLTLCMVLSLAP

-31 TGDSD
+31 EGDPS
-36 SDPNTVDNAIVN
+36 SDPNRVDNAIVN
-48 GSFEQFEQLDQ
+48 GSFEQPGQTDK
-59 ETGTAPQLKAEKVP
+59 APQLDDVP

-79 TDRLIEFG
+79 TDHLIEFG
-87 VNIGTSSAPQLSGN
+87 VNTQASSAPQLLGN

-117 ETSTLY
+117 EVSTLY
-123 QNVSTVG
+123 QNVSTVD

-155 KQANAP
+155 KQDNAP
-161 AKPDEDENGQ
+161 AKPDKNENGQ
-171 DQFMRLTDWVQR
+171 DQFMRLTDWVKR
-183 NAQTLGVTVPTDGC
+183 SAATLGVTVPTDGC

-217 PGSESP
+217 TGSESP

-237 VWIIATGNRS
+237 VWIIATGNQS
-247 WGNYGTHNR
+247 WGSYGTHNR

-262 GIGGGIGCSYTVPV
+262 GIGGGIGCSYTVPA

-288 AGATSDKTLGN
+288 AGATNNKTLGN

-332 KTVSFSDKNAIS
+332 KTVDFSDKNAID
-344 VPVRNNRQMILTAPA
+344 VPVRNNRQMTLTAPA
-359 TADSGVTTFVG
+359 TAASGATFVG
-370 AYITQHSTDG
+370 AYITQHSTSG
-380 SSTKFVDKSEW
+380 SSTEFVDKSKW
-391 RANGTSYTYTG
+391 TLNGTTYTYTG

-409 VVLVFVRS
+409 VVLVFVQS
-417 PAVTYDANGGDK
+417 PAVTYDANGGDR
-429 YVHTPDAKEPT
+429 YAHTPGAKEPT
-440 DVVSF
+440 DVFSF
-445 AADTKRT
+445 AAGTGQT
-452 EYTSHA
+452 SYTSHE
-458 ATASQKNG
+458 ATASQKKG
-466 WVFDGWLLARAGAEE
+466 WVFDGWLLARAGDGGV
-481 RVLPEVHTVSYA
+481 VLPAEHTVSYA

-500 YKNGTETKETRIT
+500 YKNGTETKIT
-513 TDGVALLAQWK
+513 ANGVALLAQWR

-539 TDTDACGTITK
+539 TDDGDCGTITK
-550 DDSDASVKTY
+550 DDSSDPVKNY

-565 EKVTVTAKA
+565 EQVTVTANA
-574 NSGYAF
+574 NKDYAF

-595 KEQTYTYTVG
+595 KNQTYAYNVG
-605 KQGVQTVYARFA
+605 RQGVQTVYARFA
-617 QTYTITYT
+617 KTYTITYA
-625 WDESDNKPTDQIA
+625 WDASNSPTDQTIPKA
-638 PAPGT
+638 GT
-643 ATEGTTY
+643 ATAGTTY
-650 PLSVPQQT
+650 PLPQTFVRGQT
-658 TVSATV
+658 TC
-664 NDVPGHWLFQGWKEQ
+664 PGSQNNIPGNWVFQGWKRDGQ
-679 GGTGYLGQEI
+679 GEVLGAEI
-689 ANVTRNY
+689 ANVRENMH
-696 ILVGSWDFIPNAQY
+696 LVGSWSFIPNNQY
-710 DLSYSMGDTEHC
+710 RLTYNVGDHTTN
-722 WIPSGGL
+722 WIPSGL
-729 GSIPSS
+729 GEVVQSNPL
-735 RHYAGDTVTSAAAP
+735 HYYQDTVTSAAAP
-749 TIPEKEKT
+749 KIPEAEKT
-757 ILVAKGTTFQGTWKF
+757 ILVANGTTFQGIWTF
-772 QGWKRSDNNQIVN
+772 QGWKRSDTGETVS
-785 AEADFTMPN
+785 AEKNFSMPN

-803 EFTPNV
+803 EFTPNTYKV
-809 YTVQYDL
+809 AYKLNGGSGTAPEAHTSYAYTEL
-816 NNDSSTEEPPAGHD
+816 N
-830 SYTYPEIEGKT
+830 GKDGAKT
-841 GVDTSKSGIP
+841 PSGIP
-851 FGASLTVQNFTGTA
+851 FGAILTVQNFTGTA
-865 PDGKYFAGWGLA
+865 PEGKYFAGWGLKPSGPVA
-877 RDATALYEPG
+877 YEPG
-887 QSVNNKSL
+887 QNVSNASL
-895 EVEHSGDTITLYA
+895 GITENGATVTLYA
-908 IYKDIGTV
+908 IYADVKAI
-916 TVEFAGNDANGG
+916 TVEFQGNDPQWGAVTTR
-928 SVDVHEGSFSE
+928 SGSF
-939 TNGTLSGKEV
+939 TVKE
-949 QSVATAKPGYH
+949 SVAGGDVTSTAKPSPGYH
-960 FTGWKCEINENKT
+960 FVKWTKDGERVST
-973 ETETLTVT
+973 DDPTLTIRSSQFDTDQAGKTFVY
-981 LGQVQTLFKEHP
+981 VAH
-993 NQRVF
+993 
-998 RFTAQFEPNSFKVQF
+998 FEPNRFTVQF
-1013 NQNTTDTVTGTMTSQ
+1013 NQNTTDTAVTGTMADQ
-1028 TFQYAEAGDA
+1028 KFQYAEAENA
-1038 YLNPNAFV
+1038 YLRPNAFV
-1046 RPGYRFLGWSEEADG
+1046 RPGYRFLGWSE
-1061 TGTSYA
+1061 TSGDQAVVYA
-1067 DKAKFL
+1067 DQAKFQ
-1073 GVTHYQGKE
+1073 GVTHYQGNE
-1082 ITDDA
+1082 IINNA
-1087 TITLYAQWEKLPDIT
+1087 TITLYARWEKLLDIT

-1111 LGTVTLNTAQA
+1111 LGKVTPNTAQA
-1122 KEPSEEELAPQSIYT
+1122 GEPSEEDLFPQSIYT
-1137 VSETGSPDHQ
+1137 VSETGSPDWR
-1147 VHSFQGATA
+1147 VHKFQGATA
-1156 QPKDGCTFK
+1156 TPEDGCTFK
-1165 GWYDQNKNQC
+1165 GWYDQQEHLL

-1186 TDNLYQSGSYVAV
+1186 RDNLYQSGSYVAV
-1199 FEAQQYT
+1199 FEAQKYN
-1206 LRFDANGGEGTMGD
+1206 LHFDANGGEGTMED

-1232 KCGFTRAGYGFL
+1232 KCGFTRAGYAFL
-1244 GWATAADGKVVY
+1244 GWATAADGNVAY

-1264 TQNTTLYA
+1264 TQDTTLYA

-1285 GHHNSGS
+1285 GHHNSG
-1292 GGTQEKPDETPPSTL
+1292 GTQEKPDETPPTTL
-1307 NDTDHY
+1307 NDSDHY

-1501 HLYDRKSNG
+1501 HLYDRKSDG
-1510 YETQTKILPPR
+1510 YETQTKLLPPR

>member
-1 MSTNPLPKRLLS
+1 MSANPLPKRLLS

-31 TGDSD
+31 TGDLG
-36 SDPNTVDNAIVN
+36 SDPNNPNTADNAIVN
-48 GSFEQFEQLDQ
+48 GSFEDPPQKDRN
-59 ETGTAPQLKAEKVP
+59 APQLEAGDVS

-79 TDRLIEFG
+79 IGQLIEFG
-87 VNIGTSSAPQLSGN
+87 VNTKASSAPQLWGT

-117 ETSTLY
+117 EVSTLY

-141 GRMGTDTMALIIGP
+141 GRAGTDTMALIIGP
-155 KQANAP
+155 HQDNAP
-161 AKPDEDENGQ
+161 AKPDKTGQ
-171 DQFMRLTDWVQR
+171 DQFMRLTDWVKR
-183 NAQTLGVTVPTDGC
+183 NAKTLGVTVPTDGC

-217 PGSESP
+217 PGNESP

-237 VWIIATGNRS
+237 VWIIATGYQS
-247 WGNYGTHNR
+247 WGSYGTHSPA
-256 NYNPLK
+256 YNPLQ

-276 GQNETT
+276 GQKETT

-288 AGATSDKTLGN
+288 SSSGSGGLTVGN

-309 HNVTFTTTAGGEGT
+309 HNVTFTTTAGGKGA

-332 KTVSFSDKNAIS
+332 QTVDFSDKNAIN
-344 VPVRNNRQMILTAPA
+344 VPVRNNREMTLTAPA

-380 SSTKFVDKSEW
+380 SSTKFVDKSQW
-391 RANGTSYTYTG
+391 QRTQNGTSYTYTG
-402 TVTAPTD
+402 KVTAPTD

-429 YVHTPDAKEPT
+429 YVHTPGAKEPT

-445 AADTKRT
+445 ATDTKP
-452 EYTSHA
+452 YTSHA
-458 ATASQKNG
+458 ATASKKKG
-466 WVFDGWLLARAGAEE
+466 WVFAGWLLARAGAEE

-513 TDGVALLAQWK
+513 ANGVALLAQWK

-530 TQLQQGDTV
+530 TQLQQGDTA
-539 TDTDACGTITK
+539 TDNKDCGTITK
-550 DDSDASVKTY
+550 DNKTVETY

-565 EKVTVTAKA
+565 EQVTVTAKA

-595 KEQTYTYTVG
+595 QKPTYTYTVG

-617 QTYTITYT
+617 KTYTITYA
-625 WDESDNKPTDQIA
+625 WDASNSPTDQTI
-638 PAPGT
+638 PETGT
-643 ATEGTTY
+643 ATAGMTY
-650 PLSVPQQT
+650 PLPQTFVKGQT
-658 TVSATV
+658 TC
-664 NDVPGHWLFQGWKEQ
+664 PGSKNGIPGNWVFQGWKKDGKGEV
-679 GGTGYLGQEI
+679 LGAEI
-689 ANVTRNY
+689 ANVREDMR
-696 ILVGSWDFIPNAQY
+696 LVGSWDFIPNAQY

-729 GSIPSS
+729 GSIASS
-735 RHYAGDTVTSAAAP
+735 RHYAEETVTSAAAP
-749 TIPEKEKT
+749 TIPAEQNT
-757 ILVAKGTTFQGTWKF
+757 ILAAKGTIFQGTWTF
-772 QGWKRSDNNQIVN
+772 QGWKRSDTGETVS
-785 AEADFTMPN
+785 AENSAEKNFSMPN
-794 QNLTLTAQW
+794 QDLTLTAQW
-803 EFTPNV
+803 KFTPNV

-816 NNDSSTEEPPAGHD
+816 NGGTGVPPAGHD
-830 SYTYPEIEGKT
+830 SYTYPEIKGKT
-841 GVDTSKSGIP
+841 GVDTSKFGIP
-851 FGASLTVQNFTGTA
+851 FGASLTVQNFTGAA
-865 PDGKYFAGWGLA
+865 PGGQYFAGWGLKPGGPVA
-877 RDATALYEPG
+877 YEPG
-887 QSVNNKSL
+887 ENVSNANLHVT
-895 EVEHSGDTITLYA
+895 EDDTTVTLYA
-908 IYKDIGTV
+908 IYAKKQTI
-916 TVEFAGNDANGG
+916 TVEFQGNNPQWGAVTNQ
-928 SVDVHEGSFSE
+928 SGSF
-939 TNGTLSGKEV
+939 TVTD
-949 QSVATAKPGYH
+949 SVAGGDVTSTAEPSPGYH
-960 FTGWKCEINENKT
+960 FVEWTKGGERVST
-973 ETETLTVT
+973 DQTLTVRSSDFT
-981 LGQVQTLFKEHP
+981 EGQAGHTFVYVAH
-993 NQRVF
+993 
-998 RFTAQFEPNSFKVQF
+998 FEPNRFTVQF
-1013 NQNTTDTVTGTMTSQ
+1013 DQNTTDTVQGSMDKQ
-1028 TFQYAEAGDA
+1028 TFQYADQYAEAGDA

-1046 RPGYRFLGWSEEADG
+1046 RPGYRFLGWSE
-1061 TGTSYA
+1061 TSGKQGVVYA
-1067 DKAKFL
+1067 DQAKFQ
-1073 GVTHYQGKE
+1073 GVTYYKGTE
-1082 ITDDA
+1082 IKNNDI
-1087 TITLYAQWEKLPDIT
+1087 ITLYAQWEKLLDIT

-1111 LGTVTLNTAQA
+1111 LGKVTLNSPQEE
-1122 KEPSEEELAPQSIYT
+1122 EPSEEDLVPHSIYT
-1137 VSETGSPDHQ
+1137 VSEKGSPDHQ
-1147 VHSFQGATA
+1147 VHTFQGATA

-1165 GWYDQNKNQC
+1165 GWYDQQENQC
-1175 STAQSFVPQAG
+1175 SKDLSFVPKAG

-1206 LRFDANGGEGTMGD
+1206 LHFDANGGEGTMGD

-1232 KCGFTRAGYGFL
+1232 KCGFTRAGYDFL
-1244 GWATAADGKVVY
+1244 GWATAENGNVAY

-1264 TQNTTLYA
+1264 TQDTTLYA

-1285 GHHNSGS
+1285 GHHNSG
-1292 GGTQEKPDETPPSTL
+1292 GTQEKPDETPPTTL

-1471 DKDLLPDERTWPDNP
+1471 DEDLLPDERTWPDNP

-1501 HLYDRKSNG
+1501 HLYDRKSDG

>member
-1 MSTNPLPKRLLS
+1 MSANSLPKRLLS

-26 MSALA
+26 MSALVA
-31 TGDSD
+31 EASN
-36 SDPNTVDNAIVN
+36 SDPNTADNAIVN
-48 GSFEQFEQLDQ
+48 GSFELPVQTKLRAPHLD
-59 ETGTAPQLKAEKVP
+59 AEKVP

-79 TDRLIEFG
+79 TGQKIELG
-87 VNIGTSSAPQLSGN
+87 AQIGASCPAQLDYLS

-106 DGNQFAELNAD
+106 DGKQIAELNAN
-117 ETSTLY
+117 EVSTLY

-141 GRMGTDTMALIIGP
+141 GRAGTDTMALIIGP
-155 KQANAP
+155 KQAKDP
-161 AKPDEDENGQ
+161 AKPDPNGQ
-171 DQFMRLTDWVQR
+171 DQFMRLTDWVKR
-183 NAQTLGVTVPTDGC
+183 NAEPLGVTVPTDGC

-237 VWIIATGNRS
+237 VWIIATGYQS
-247 WGNYGTHNR
+247 WGSYGTHNR

-262 GIGGGIGCSYTVPV
+262 GIGGGIGCSYTVPA
-276 GQNETT
+276 GQTETT

-288 AGATSDKTLGN
+288 SLSGSGGLTVGN

-309 HNVTFTTTAGGEGT
+309 HNVTFTTTAGGQGT
-323 VSAEIQGTT
+323 VGAEIQGTT
-332 KTVSFSDKNAIS
+332 QTVDFSDKNAIN
-344 VPVRNNRQMILTAPA
+344 VPVRNNREMTLTAPA
-359 TADSGVTTFVG
+359 TAASGATFVG
-370 AYITQHSTDG
+370 AYITRHNTSG
-380 SSTKFVDKSEW
+380 SSTEFVDKSDTSKW
-391 RANGTSYTYTG
+391 TRNGTTYTYTG

-409 VVLVFVRS
+409 VVLVFVQS
-417 PAVTYDANGGDK
+417 PAVTYDANGGDR
-429 YVHTPDAKEPT
+429 YVHTPGAKEPT

-445 AADTKRT
+445 AADTGRT
-452 EYTSHA
+452 EYTSQT
-458 ATASQKNG
+458 ATASKKTG
-466 WVFDGWLLARAGAEE
+466 WVFDGWLLARAENGG
-481 RVLPEVHTVSYA
+481 RVLPAKHTVSYA
-493 NGVFTFT
+493 NGTFTFT
-500 YKNGTETKETRIT
+500 DETGHEQAEIKAN
-513 TDGVALLAQWK
+513 GVALLAQWK
-524 WQQTFQ
+524 WRQTFQ
-530 TQLQQGDTV
+530 TQLQQGDTA
-539 TDTDACGTITK
+539 TDDAACGTITK
-550 DDSDASVKTY
+550 DNSDDSVKTY

-565 EKVTVTAKA
+565 EEVTVTANAKP
-574 NSGYAF
+574 GYAF

-595 KEQTYTYTVG
+595 KNQIYAYNVG
-605 KQGVQTVYARFA
+605 RQGVQTVYARFA
-617 QTYTITYT
+617 QTYTITYA
-625 WDESDNKPTDQIA
+625 WDTSNSPTDQIPEA
-638 PAPGT
+638 PEAGT

-650 PLSVPQQT
+650 PLFVPQQT

-664 NDVPGHWLFQGWKEQ
+664 NGVPGHWLFQGWKEKD
-679 GGTGYLGQEI
+679 GTDYLGQEI

-696 ILVGSWDFIPNAQY
+696 DLVGSWSFIPNNRY
-710 DLSYSMGDTEHC
+710 RLTYNVGDHTTN
-722 WIPSGGL
+722 WIPSGL
-729 GSIPSS
+729 GAVVQSNPL
-735 RHYAGDTVTSAAAP
+735 HYYQEKVTSAAAP
-749 TIPEKEKT
+749 TIPAAENT
-757 ILVAKGTTFQGTWKF
+757 ILAANGTTFQGTWTF
-772 QGWKRSDNNQIVN
+772 QGWKRSDTGDP
-785 AEADFTMPN
+785 AGTSFTMPN
-794 QNLTLTAQW
+794 HDLTLTAQW
-803 EFTPNV
+803 TFTPNTYKV
-809 YTVQYDL
+809 AYDL
-816 NNDSSTEEPPAGHD
+816 NKGSGPVPEAHTSYEYTELN
-830 SYTYPEIEGKT
+830 GKDGAET
-841 GVDTSKSGIP
+841 PDNGIP
-851 FGASLTVQNFTGTA
+851 FGASVQLRDFTGT
-865 PDGKYFAGWGLA
+865 PPPGQYFAGWGLR
-877 RDATALYEPG
+877 RDPTALYEPG

-895 EVEHSGDTITLYA
+895 EVKTSRDTITLYA

-916 TVEFAGNDANGG
+916 TVEFAGNDANRG
-928 SVDVHEGSFSE
+928 SVDVRQGSFSE
-939 TNGTLSGKEV
+939 TNGTLSGDTVK
-949 QSVATAKPGYH
+949 SVATAKPGYH
-960 FTGWKCEINENKT
+960 FTGWKCEINGNT
-973 ETETLTVT
+973 TNTGTLTVT
-981 LGQVQTLFKEHP
+981 ANQVQKLFTAHK

-998 RFTAQFEPNSFKVQF
+998 RFTAQFEPNSFTVQY
-1013 NQNTTDTVTGTMTSQ
+1013 NANGGKGTMDDQ
-1028 TFQYAEAGDA
+1028 TFQYAGTENA
-1038 YLNPNAFV
+1038 YLKQNTFV
-1046 RPGYRFLGWSEEADG
+1046 RPGYRFLGWSE
-1061 TGTSYA
+1061 TSGEQVNVVYA
-1067 DKAKFL
+1067 DQAKFL
-1073 GVTHYQGKE
+1073 GVPANDGA
-1082 ITDDA
+1082 IVN
-1087 TITLYAQWEKLPDIT
+1087 LYAQWEKLPEIT

-1111 LGTVTLNTAQA
+1111 LGTVKLNPPQA
-1122 KEPSEEELAPQSIYT
+1122 KEPSEEDLAPLSIHT
-1137 VSETGSPDHQ
+1137 VSEKGSPDRR
-1147 VHSFQGATA
+1147 VHAFQGATA
-1156 QPKDGCTFK
+1156 KPKTGCTFK
-1165 GWYDQNKNQC
+1165 GWYDQQKNPC
-1175 STAQSFVPQAG
+1175 STKESFVPQAG

-1199 FEAQQYT
+1199 FEAKKYT

-1264 TQNTTLYA
+1264 TKDTTLYA

-1285 GHHNSGS
+1285 GHHNSG
-1292 GGTQEKPDETPPSTL
+1292 GTQEKPDETPPTTL
-1307 NDTDHY
+1307 NYTDHY

-1501 HLYDRKSNG
+1501 HLYDRKSDG
-1510 YETQTKILPPR
+1510 YETQTKLLPPR

>member
-1 MSTNPLPKRLLS
+1 MSANPLPKRLLS

-31 TGDSD
+31 EGDPS
-36 SDPNTVDNAIVN
+36 SDPNTNTADNAILN
-48 GSFEQFEQLDQ
+48 GSFEQPGQTDK
-59 ETGTAPQLKAEKVP
+59 APQLNYVP

-79 TDRLIEFG
+79 TDHLIEFG
-87 VNIGTSSAPQLSGN
+87 VNTQTSSAPQLSGN

-117 ETSTLY
+117 EVSTLY
-123 QNVSTVG
+123 QNVSTVD

-155 KQANAP
+155 KQDNTP
-161 AKPDEDENGQ
+161 AKPDKNENGQ
-171 DQFMRLTDWVQR
+171 DQFMRLTDWVKR
-183 NAQTLGVTVPTDGC
+183 NAATLGVTVPTDGC

-217 PGSESP
+217 TGSESP

-237 VWIIATGNRS
+237 VWIIATGNQS
-247 WGNYGTHNR
+247 WGSYGTHNR

-262 GIGGGIGCSYTVPV
+262 GIGGGIGCSYTVPA

-288 AGATSDKTLGN
+288 AGATSNKTLGN

-309 HNVTFTTTAGGEGT
+309 HNVTFTTTAGGQGT
-323 VSAEIQGTT
+323 VGAEIQGTT
-332 KTVSFSDKNAIS
+332 KTVSFSDKNAIN
-344 VPVRNNRQMILTAPA
+344 VPVRNNRQMTLTAPA
-359 TADSGVTTFVG
+359 TADSGATFVG
-370 AYITQHSTDG
+370 AYITQHSTSG
-380 SSTKFVDKSEW
+380 SSTEFVDKSDKSKW
-391 RANGTSYTYTG
+391 TLNGINYTYTYTG
-402 TVTAPTD
+402 TVIAPTD
-409 VVLVFVRS
+409 VVLVFVQS

-429 YVHTPDAKEPT
+429 YVHTPTAQEPT

-445 AADTKRT
+445 AAGT
-452 EYTSHA
+452 ESYTSHA
-458 ATASQKNG
+458 ATASQQIG
-466 WVFDGWLLARAGAEE
+466 WVFDGWLLARAGKEG
-481 RVLPEVHTVSYA
+481 RVLPEKHTVSYA
-493 NGVFTFT
+493 DGTFTF
-500 YKNGTETKETRIT
+500 KDETGKKQAEIEAN
-513 TDGVALLAQWK
+513 GVALLAQWR
-524 WQQTFQ
+524 WRQTFQ
-530 TQLQQGDTV
+530 PQLQQGDTV

-565 EKVTVTAKA
+565 EKVTVTANAKPD
-574 NSGYAF
+574 YAF

-595 KEQTYTYTVG
+595 QKQTYAYTVG

-617 QTYTITYT
+617 KTYTITYA
-625 WDESDNKPTDQIA
+625 WDTSNSPTDQTIPEA
-638 PAPGT
+638 GT
-643 ATEGTTY
+643 ATAGTTY
-650 PLSVPQQT
+650 PLFVPQQT

-664 NDVPGHWLFQGWKEQ
+664 NDVPGHWLFQGWKEKN
-679 GGTGYLGQEI
+679 GTDYLGQEI

-696 ILVGSWDFIPNAQY
+696 DLVGSWSFIPNNRYRLTY
-710 DLSYSMGDTEHC
+710 DVGNHTTN
-722 WIPSGGL
+722 WIPSGL
-729 GSIPSS
+729 GAVVQSNPL
-735 RHYAGDTVTSAAAP
+735 HYYQENVISAEAP

-757 ILVAKGTTFQGTWKF
+757 ILVANGTTFQGTWTF
-772 QGWKRSDNNQIVN
+772 QGWKRSDTGDP
-785 AEADFTMPN
+785 AGTSFTMPN
-794 QNLTLTAQW
+794 HDLTLTAQW
-803 EFTPNV
+803 KFTPNV
-809 YTVQYDL
+809 YTVKYDL
-816 NNDSSTEEPPAGHD
+816 NKGTGTAPAPHTSYEYTELN
-830 SYTYPEIEGKT
+830 GKDGAET
-841 GVDTSKSGIP
+841 PSGIP
-851 FGASLTVQNFTGTA
+851 FGALVQLKDFPGRAPTGQ
-865 PDGKYFAGWGLA
+865 YFAGWGLTEKGPVA
-877 RDATALYEPG
+877 YEPG
-887 QSVNNKSL
+887 ESVNNESL
-895 EVEHSGDTITLYA
+895 EVKNSGDTITLYA

-916 TVEFAGNDANGG
+916 TVEFAGNDETRG
-928 SVDVHEGSFSE
+928 SVSVRQGSFSE
-939 TNGTLSGKEV
+939 INGTLSGKEV

-960 FTGWKCEINENKT
+960 FTGWKCETSGDIKNIKT
-973 ETETLTVT
+973 LAVT
-981 LGQVQTLFKEHP
+981 ANQVQELFTAHP
-993 NQRVF
+993 EQRVF
-998 RFTAQFEPNSFKVQF
+998 RFTAQFEPNSF
-1013 NQNTTDTVTGTMTSQ
+1013 TVKFQKNADKATGNMDKQ
-1028 TFQYAEAGDA
+1028 TFHYAGTGDA
-1038 YLNPNAFV
+1038 YLKQNTFV
-1046 RPGYRFLGWSEEADG
+1046 RPGYRFLGWSETEDG
-1061 TGTSYA
+1061 KGTSYA
-1067 DKAKFL
+1067 DKAKFQ

-1082 ITDDA
+1082 IENDA
-1087 TITLYAQWEKLPDIT
+1087 TIILYAQWKELPEIT

-1122 KEPSEEELAPQSIYT
+1122 KEPSEEALAPLSIYT

-1147 VHSFQGATA
+1147 VHTFQGATA

-1165 GWYDQNKNQC
+1165 GWYDQQENQC
-1175 STAQSFVPQAG
+1175 STDLRFVPQAG

-1199 FEAQQYT
+1199 FEAEQYT
-1206 LRFDANGGEGTMGD
+1206 LHFDANGGEGTMED

-1232 KCGFTRAGYGFL
+1232 KCGFTRAGYDFL
-1244 GWATAADGKVVY
+1244 GWATAADGNVAY

-1264 TQNTTLYA
+1264 TQDTTLYA

-1285 GHHNSGS
+1285 GHHNSG
-1292 GGTQEKPDETPPSTL
+1292 GTQEKPDETPPTTL

-1335 ATVFFRLLTDKARDA
+1335 ATVFFRLLTDEARDA

-1501 HLYDRKSNG
+1501 HLYDRKSDG

>member
-1 MSTNPLPKRLLS
+1 MSANPLPKRLLS

-31 TGDSD
+31 EGDPS
-36 SDPNTVDNAIVN
+36 SDPNRVDNAIVN
-48 GSFEQFEQLDQ
+48 GSFEEPGQTELR
-59 ETGTAPQLKAEKVP
+59 APQLDAETVP

-79 TDRLIEFG
+79 TDQKIELG
-87 VNIGTSSAPQLSGN
+87 AQIGAACPGQLVYLS

-106 DGNQFAELNAD
+106 DGKQIAELNAD
-117 ETSTLY
+117 EVSTLY

-141 GRMGTDTMALIIGP
+141 GRAGTDTMALVIGP
-155 KQANAP
+155 HQDNAP
-161 AKPDEDENGQ
+161 AKPNKTGQ
-171 DQFMRLTDWVQR
+171 DQFMRLTDWVKR
-183 NAQTLGVTVPTDGC
+183 NAKTLGVTVPTDGC

-217 PGSESP
+217 TGNESP
-223 FSTAPSNLYTETWS
+223 FSAAPSNLYTETWS
-237 VWIIATGNRS
+237 VWIIATGYQS
-247 WGNYGTHNR
+247 WGSYGTHSPA
-256 NYNPLK
+256 YAPLQ

-276 GQNETT
+276 GQGKTT

-288 AGATSDKTLGN
+288 SSSGSGGLTVGN

-323 VSAEIQGTT
+323 VSAEIQGET
-332 KTVSFSDKNAIS
+332 KTETFSDSNAIA
-344 VPVRNNRQMILTAPA
+344 VPVRNNRQMTLTAPA
-359 TADSGVTTFVG
+359 TAASGATFVG
-370 AYITQHSTDG
+370 AYITKHSTSG
-380 SSTKFVDKSEW
+380 SSTEFVDKSDKSKW
-391 RANGTSYTYTG
+391 TLNGTNYTYTG
-402 TVTAPTD
+402 TVIAPTD
-409 VVLVFVRS
+409 VVLVFVQS
-417 PAVTYDANGGDK
+417 PAVTYDANGGDR
-429 YVHTPDAKEPT
+429 YVHTPGAKEPT

-445 AADTKRT
+445 AADTKP
-452 EYTSHA
+452 YTSHE
-458 ATASQKNG
+458 ATASKKNG
-466 WVFDGWLLARAGAEE
+466 WVFDGWLLARAGKEG
-481 RVLPEVHTVSYA
+481 RVLPEKHTVSYA
-493 NGVFTFT
+493 DGTFTF
-500 YKNGTETKETRIT
+500 KDETGKKRAEIKAN
-513 TDGVALLAQWK
+513 GVALLAQWK

-530 TQLQQGDTV
+530 PQLQQGDTV

-565 EKVTVTAKA
+565 EKVTVTANAKPD
-574 NSGYAF
+574 YAF

-595 KEQTYTYTVG
+595 QKQTYTYTVG

-617 QTYTITYT
+617 KTYTITYT
-625 WDESDNKPTDQIA
+625 WDKNNSPTDQIPEA
-638 PAPGT
+638 PEAGA

-650 PLSVPQQT
+650 PLSQTFVAQQT

-664 NDVPGHWLFQGWKEQ
+664 NSVPGHWLFQGWKEKN
-679 GGTGYLGQEI
+679 GKDYLGKEI
-689 ANVTRNY
+689 ANVTKDY
-696 ILVGSWDFIPNAQY
+696 TLVGSWDFIPNNQY
-710 DLSYSMGDTEHC
+710 RLTYNVGDHTTN
-722 WIPSGGL
+722 WIPSGL
-729 GSIPSS
+729 GEVVQSNPL
-735 RHYAGDTVTSAAAP
+735 YYYQEKVTSAAAP
-749 TIPEKEKT
+749 TIPAEEET
-757 ILVAKGTTFQGTWKF
+757 ILATNKTTFQGIWEF
-772 QGWKRSDNNQIVN
+772 QGWKRSDTGDP
-785 AEADFTMPN
+785 AGTSFTMPN
-794 QNLTLTAQW
+794 HDLTLTAQW
-803 EFTPNV
+803 EFTPNTYKV
-809 YTVQYDL
+809 AYNL
-816 NNDSSTEEPPAGHD
+816 NNGTEESLAGHD

-841 GVDTSKSGIP
+841 GVDTSKAGIP
-851 FGASLTVQNFTGTA
+851 FGASLIVKDFTGTV
-865 PDGKYFAGWGLA
+865 PDGKYFAGWGLKPGGPVA
-877 RDATALYEPG
+877 YEPG
-887 QSVNNKSL
+887 ENVSNANLHVT
-895 EVEHSGDTITLYA
+895 EDDTTVTLYA
-908 IYKDIGTV
+908 IYAKKQTI
-916 TVEFAGNDANGG
+916 TVEFQGNNPQWGAVTNQ
-928 SVDVHEGSFSE
+928 SGSF
-939 TNGTLSGKEV
+939 TVTD
-949 QSVATAKPGYH
+949 SVAGGDVTSTAEPSPGYH
-960 FTGWKCEINENKT
+960 FVEWTKGGERVST
-973 ETETLTVT
+973 DQTLTVRSSDFT
-981 LGQVQTLFKEHP
+981 EGQAGHTFVYVAH
-993 NQRVF
+993 
-998 RFTAQFEPNSFKVQF
+998 FEPNRFTVQF
-1013 NQNTTDTVTGTMTSQ
+1013 DQNTTDTVQGSMDKQ
-1028 TFQYAEAGDA
+1028 TFQYADQYAEAGDA

-1046 RPGYRFLGWSEEADG
+1046 RPGYRFLGWSE
-1061 TGTSYA
+1061 TSGKQGVVYA
-1067 DKAKFL
+1067 DQAKFQ
-1073 GVTHYQGKE
+1073 GVTYYKGTE
-1082 ITDDA
+1082 IKNNDI
-1087 TITLYAQWEKLPDIT
+1087 ITLYAQWEKLPDIT

-1156 QPKDGCTFK
+1156 QPKDGCIFK
-1165 GWYDQNKNQC
+1165 GWYDQQKNQC

-1206 LRFDANGGEGTMGD
+1206 LHFNANGGEGTMED

-1232 KCGFTRAGYGFL
+1232 KCGFTRAGYAFL
-1244 GWATAADGKVVY
+1244 GWATAADGGVAY

-1264 TQNTTLYA
+1264 TQDTTLYA

-1292 GGTQEKPDETPPSTL
+1292 GTQEKPDETPPTTL

-1397 EFAAM
+1397 EFATM

-1501 HLYDRKSNG
+1501 HLYDRKSDG

>member
-1 MSTNPLPKRLLS
+1 MSANPLPKRLLS

-31 TGDSD
+31 AGDPSND
-36 SDPNTVDNAIVN
+36 SNNPNTAVNAIVN
-48 GSFEQFEQLDQ
+48 GSFEQPGRTDKN
-59 ETGTAPQLKAEKVP
+59 APQLDDVP

-79 TDRLIEFG
+79 TDHLIEFG
-87 VNIGTSSAPQLSGN
+87 VNTQANSAPQLSGN

-117 ETSTLY
+117 EVSTLY

-141 GRMGTDTMALIIGP
+141 GREGKDTMALIIGP

-183 NAQTLGVTVPTDGC
+183 NAETLGVTVPRDGC

-217 PGSESP
+217 TGNESP

-237 VWIIATGNRS
+237 VWIIATGNQS
-247 WGNYGTHNR
+247 WGSYGTHDPT
-256 NYNPLK
+256 YDPLQ

-276 GQNETT
+276 GQKETT

-288 AGATSDKTLGN
+288 SSSGSGGLTVGN

-323 VSAEIQGTT
+323 VSAEIQGATQ
-332 KTVSFSDKNAIS
+332 TVDFSDKNAID

-370 AYITQHSTDG
+370 AYITQHRTDG
-380 SSTKFVDKSEW
+380 SFTEFVDKSKW
-391 RANGTSYTYTG
+391 TPNGTTYTYTG

-417 PAVTYDANGGDK
+417 PAVTYDANGGDR
-429 YVHTPDAKEPT
+429 YVHTRGAKEPT

-445 AADTKRT
+445 GAGTGQT
-452 EYTSHA
+452 SYTSHA
-458 ATASQKNG
+458 ATASKKKG
-466 WVFDGWLLARAGAEE
+466 WVFAGWLLARAENGG
-481 RVLPEVHTVSYA
+481 RVLPEKHTVSYDA
-493 NGVFTFT
+493 EKHTFTFAYADGDT
-500 YKNGTETKETRIT
+500 TTTETLNA
-513 TDGVALLAQWK
+513 DGVALLAQWR

-539 TDTDACGTITK
+539 KEDKACGTITTK
-550 DDSDASVKTY
+550 DGQTAETY
-560 NAATG
+560 DAATG
-565 EKVTVTAKA
+565 EQVTVTANA

-595 KEQTYTYTVG
+595 QEQTYAYTVG

-617 QTYTITYT
+617 KTYTITYT
-625 WDESDNKPTDQIA
+625 WDTSNSPTDQIA
-638 PAPGT
+638 PVPGT

-664 NDVPGHWLFQGWKEQ
+664 NGVPGHWLFQGWKEQ
-679 GGTGYLGQEI
+679 GGTEYLGQEI

-696 ILVGSWDFIPNAQY
+696 TLVGSWSFIPNNRYRLTY
-710 DLSYSMGDTEHC
+710 DVGNHNTN
-722 WIPSGGL
+722 WIPSGL
-729 GSIPSS
+729 GAVVQSNPL
-735 RHYAGDTVTSAAAP
+735 HYYQETVTSAAAP
-749 TIPEKEKT
+749 TIPAAENT
-757 ILVAKGTTFQGTWKF
+757 ILAANGTTFQGTWTF
-772 QGWKRSDNNQIVN
+772 QGWKRSDTGDP
-785 AEADFTMPN
+785 AGTSFTMPN
-794 QNLTLTAQW
+794 HDLTLTAQW
-803 EFTPNV
+803 EFTPNTYKV
-809 YTVQYDL
+809 AYNL
-816 NNDSSTEEPPAGHD
+816 NNGTEESLAGHD

-841 GVDTSKSGIP
+841 GVDTSKPGIP
-851 FGASLTVQNFTGTA
+851 FGASLIVKDFTGTV
-865 PDGKYFAGWGLA
+865 PDGKYFAGWGLQ

-887 QSVNNKSL
+887 QRVNNKSL
-895 EVEHSGDTITLYA
+895 KVTTNGDTITLYA

-916 TVEFAGNDANGG
+916 TVEFAGNDANRG
-928 SVDVHEGSFSE
+928 SVSVRQGSFSE
-939 TNGTLSGKEV
+939 INGTLSGATVKSE
-949 QSVATAKPGYH
+949 ATAKPGYH
-960 FTGWKCEINENKT
+960 FTGWKCETSKGT
-973 ETETLTVT
+973 TGTGTLEVT
-981 LGQVQTLFKEHP
+981 ASQVQTLFAAHP
-993 NQRVF
+993 EQRVF
-998 RFTAQFEPNSFKVQF
+998 RFTAQFEPNQFTVQF
-1013 NQNTTDTVTGTMTSQ
+1013 QKNADDATGSMEDQ
-1028 TFQYAEAGDA
+1028 IFHYAAGGDA

-1046 RPGYRFLGWSEEADG
+1046 RPGYRFLGWSE
-1061 TGTSYA
+1061 TSGEQGVVYA
-1067 DKAKFL
+1067 DQAKFQ
-1073 GVTHYQGKE
+1073 GVPADNE
-1082 ITDDA
+1082 A
-1087 TITLYAQWEKLPDIT
+1087 TVTLYAQWQEYSSVT
-1102 IDYTPFPED
+1102 IRYTAVPND
-1111 LGTVTLNTAQA
+1111 LGTVTLNKENQTASAATQ
-1122 KEPSEEELAPQSIYT
+1122 
-1137 VSETGSPDHQ
+1137 ETGSPDPALKEI
-1147 VHSFQGATA
+1147 VGATA
-1156 QPKDGCTFK
+1156 TAAQGSVFE
-1165 GWYDQNKNQC
+1165 GWYDQHGTRL
-1175 STAQSFVPQAG
+1175 STERRYEPKTVN
-1186 TDNLYQSGSYVAV
+1186 DLYEGGSYVAH
-1199 FEAQQYT
+1199 FHAQQYT
-1206 LRFDANGGEGTMGD
+1206 LRFNANGGEGTMGD

-1232 KCGFTRAGYGFL
+1232 KCGFTRAGYDFL
-1244 GWATAADGKVVY
+1244 GWATAADGNVAY

-1264 TQNTTLYA
+1264 TQDTTLYA

-1285 GHHNSGS
+1285 GHHTSGS
-1292 GGTQEKPDETPPSTL
+1292 GTQEKPDETPPTTL

-1335 ATVFFRLLTDKARDA
+1335 ATVFFRLLTDEARDA

-1501 HLYDRKSNG
+1501 HLYDRKSDG

>member
-1 MSTNPLPKRLLS
+1 MSANPLPKRLLS

-31 TGDSD
+31 TGDLGSAPNN
-36 SDPNTVDNAIVN
+36 PNTADNAIVN
-48 GSFEQFEQLDQ
+48 GSFEEPAQ
-59 ETGTAPQLKAEKVP
+59 ETMLAPQLDAKKVD

-79 TDRLIEFG
+79 KGQLIEFG
-87 VNIGTSSAPQLSGN
+87 VNIGKSSAPQLSGS

-106 DGNQFAELNAD
+106 DGNQFAELNAN
-117 ETSTLY
+117 EVSTLY
-123 QNVSTVG
+123 QNVRTVS

-161 AKPDEDENGQ
+161 AKPDENGQ

-183 NAQTLGVTVPTDGC
+183 NAATLGVTVPTAGC

-217 PGSESP
+217 TGNESP
-223 FSTAPSNLYTETWS
+223 FSAAPSNLYTETWS
-237 VWIIATGNRS
+237 VWIIATGNQS
-247 WGNYGTHNR
+247 WGSYGTHDPT
-256 NYNPLK
+256 YDPLK

-309 HNVTFTTTAGGEGT
+309 HNVTFTTTAGGKGT

-332 KTVSFSDKNAIS
+332 RTVDFSDKNAID
-344 VPVRNNRQMILTAPA
+344 VPVRHNREMTLTAPA
-359 TADSGVTTFVG
+359 TADSGATFVG
-370 AYITQHSTDG
+370 AYITRHSTDD
-380 SSTKFVDKSEW
+380 SSTEFVDKSQW
-391 RANGTSYTYTG
+391 TLNGTTYTYTG

-429 YVHTPDAKEPT
+429 YVHTPDAQKPT

-445 AADTKRT
+445 AAGTGP
-452 EYTSHA
+452 YTSHA
-458 ATASQKNG
+458 ATASQKTG
-466 WVFDGWLLARAGAEE
+466 WVFDGWLLARAENGL
-481 RVLPEVHTVSYA
+481 VLPAEHTVSYA
-493 NGVFTFT
+493 DGTFTFT
-500 YKNGTETKETRIT
+500 DGTGQKRAEIKA
-513 TDGVALLAQWK
+513 DGVALLAQWR

-530 TQLQQGDTV
+530 TQLQQGDTA
-539 TDTDACGTITK
+539 TDNKDCGTITK
-550 DDSDASVKTY
+550 DNKTVETY
-560 NAATG
+560 DAATG
-565 EKVTVTAKA
+565 EKVIVTANA

-595 KEQTYTYTVG
+595 QEQTYTYTVG
-605 KQGVQTVYARFA
+605 RQDVQTVYARFA
-617 QTYTITYT
+617 KTYTITYA
-625 WDESDNKPTDQIA
+625 WDENNSPTDQTI
-638 PAPGT
+638 PETGT
-643 ATEGTTY
+643 ATAGMTY
-650 PLSVPQQT
+650 PLPQTFVKGQT
-658 TVSATV
+658 TC
-664 NDVPGHWLFQGWKEQ
+664 PGSKNGIPGNWVFQGWKKDGQ
-679 GGTGYLGQEI
+679 GEVLGAEI
-689 ANVTRNY
+689 ANVKENMH
-696 ILVGSWDFIPNAQY
+696 LVGSWDFIPNAQY

-729 GSIPSS
+729 GSIASV
-735 RHYAGDTVTSAAAP
+735 RHYAGNTVISAEKP
-749 TIPEKEKT
+749 TIPAEEET
-757 ILVAKGTTFQGTWKF
+757 ILATEGTIFQGIWKF
-772 QGWKRSDNNQIVN
+772 QGWKRSDSDTGEPVQPK
-785 AEADFTMPN
+785 ASFPMPN
-794 QNLTLTAQW
+794 HDLTLTAQW
-803 EFTPNV
+803 TFTPNTYKV
-809 YTVQYDL
+809 AYDL
-816 NNDSSTEEPPAGHD
+816 NNGTGDTPAGHD
-830 SYTYPEIEGKT
+830 SYTYPEIEGKA

-851 FGASLTVQNFTGTA
+851 FGASVQLRDFLGTPPTGQ
-865 PDGKYFAGWGLA
+865 YFAGWGLY

-887 QSVNNKSL
+887 QSVNNESL

-916 TVEFAGNDANGG
+916 TVEFAGNDATRG
-928 SVDVHEGSFSE
+928 SVSVLQGSFSE

-960 FTGWKCEINENKT
+960 FTGWKCEINGNT
-973 ETETLTVT
+973 TNTGTLTVT
-981 LGQVQTLFKEHP
+981 ANQVQKLFTAHK

-998 RFTAQFEPNSFKVQF
+998 RFTAQFEPNSF
-1013 NQNTTDTVTGTMTSQ
+1013 TVEFRENAEDATGTMDSQ
-1028 TFQYAEAGDA
+1028 TFQYAGTKNV

-1046 RPGYRFLGWSEEADG
+1046 RPGYRFLGWSETEDG
-1061 TGTSYA
+1061 KGTSYA
-1067 DKAKFL
+1067 DKAKFQ
-1073 GVTHYQGKE
+1073 GVTHYQGNE
-1082 ITDDA
+1082 IINNA
-1087 TITLYAQWEKLPDIT
+1087 TITLYARWEKLPEIT

-1111 LGTVTLNTAQA
+1111 LGTVTLNPAEGPS
-1122 KEPSEEELAPQSIYT
+1122 KEALSPQSIYT

-1147 VHSFQGATA
+1147 VRGATA
-1156 QPKDGCTFK
+1156 KPKDGCTFK
-1165 GWYDQNKNQC
+1165 GWYDQQENQC
-1175 STAQSFVPQAG
+1175 SKDLSFVPQAG
-1186 TDNLYQSGSYVAV
+1186 RDNLYQSGSYVAV
-1199 FEAQQYT
+1199 FEAQKYN
-1206 LRFDANGGEGTMGD
+1206 LHFDANGGEGTMGD

-1232 KCGFTRAGYGFL
+1232 KCGFTRAGYDFL
-1244 GWATAADGKVVY
+1244 GWATAADGNVAY

-1264 TQNTTLYA
+1264 TQDTTLYA

-1292 GGTQEKPDETPPSTL
+1292 GTQEKPDETPPSTL

-1417 TDLTGCWAADEI
+1417 TDLTSCWAADEI

-1501 HLYDRKSNG
+1501 HLYDRKSDG
-1510 YETQTKILPPR
+1510 YETQTKLLPPR

>member
-1 MSTNPLPKRLLS
+1 MSANPLPKRLLS

-31 TGDSD
+31 AGDPSND
-36 SDPNTVDNAIVN
+36 SNNPNTAVNAIVN
-48 GSFEQFEQLDQ
+48 GSFELPVQTELR
-59 ETGTAPQLKAEKVP
+59 APQLKDNEVP

-79 TDRLIEFG
+79 TGHLIEFG
-87 VNIGTSSAPQLSGN
+87 VNTQTNSAPQLSGN

-117 ETSTLY
+117 EVSTLY

-141 GRMGTDTMALIIGP
+141 GRAGTDTMALIIGP
-155 KQANAP
+155 HQDNAP
-161 AKPDEDENGQ
+161 AKPDKTGQ
-171 DQFMRLTDWVQR
+171 DQFMRLTDWVKR
-183 NAQTLGVTVPTDGC
+183 NAKTLGVTVPTDGC

-217 PGSESP
+217 TGNESP

-237 VWIIATGNRS
+237 VWIIATGYQS
-247 WGNYGTHNR
+247 WGSYGTHNR

-262 GIGGGIGCSYTVPV
+262 GIGGGIGCSYTVPAR
-276 GQNETT
+276 QTETT

-288 AGATSDKTLGN
+288 SSSGSGGLTVGN

-323 VSAEIQGTT
+323 VSAEIQGATQ
-332 KTVSFSDKNAIS
+332 TVDFSDKNAID
-344 VPVRNNRQMILTAPA
+344 VPVRNNRQMTLTAPA

-370 AYITQHSTDG
+370 AYITQHRTDG
-380 SSTKFVDKSEW
+380 SFTEFVDKSKW
-391 RANGTSYTYTG
+391 TPNGTTYTYTG

-466 WVFDGWLLARAGAEE
+466 WVFDGWLLARAGDGGL
-481 RVLPEVHTVSYA
+481 VLPAEHKVSYDA
-493 NGVFTFT
+493 ENHTFTFT
-500 YKNGTETKETRIT
+500 YADGDTTTTETLNAN
-513 TDGVALLAQWK
+513 GVALLAQWK
-524 WQQTFQ
+524 WRQTFQ
-530 TQLQQGDTV
+530 TQLQQGDTA
-539 TDTDACGTITK
+539 TDDDACGTITK
-550 DDSDASVKTY
+550 YNSSDPVKTY

-565 EKVTVTAKA
+565 EQVTLTANA
-574 NSGYAF
+574 NEGYAF

-595 KEQTYTYTVG
+595 QEKTYAYTVG

-617 QTYTITYT
+617 KTYTITYT
-625 WDESDNKPTDQIA
+625 WDTSDNKPTDQTV
-638 PAPGT
+638 PDPGT

-650 PLSVPQQT
+650 PLSRTFVPQQT

-664 NDVPGHWLFQGWKEQ
+664 GGVPGHWLFQGWKEQ
-679 GGTGYLGQEI
+679 GGTDYLGQEI
-689 ANVTRNY
+689 ASVTKNY
-696 ILVGSWDFIPNAQY
+696 TLVGSWDFIPNNQY
-710 DLSYSMGDTEHC
+710 RLTYNVGDHTTN
-722 WIPSGGL
+722 WIPSGL
-729 GSIPSS
+729 GEVVQANPL
-735 RHYAGDTVTSAAAP
+735 HYYQDTVTSAAAP
-749 TIPEKEKT
+749 KIPEAEKT
-757 ILVAKGTTFQGTWKF
+757 ILVANGTTFQGTWTF
-772 QGWKRSDNNQIVN
+772 QGWKRSDTGDP
-785 AEADFTMPN
+785 AGTSFTMPN
-794 QNLTLTAQW
+794 HDLTLTAQW
-803 EFTPNV
+803 TFKPNTYKVEYNLNGGTGTVPEAHTSYEYTELNGKDGTETP
-809 YTVQYDL
+809 
-816 NNDSSTEEPPAGHD
+816 
-830 SYTYPEIEGKT
+830 
-841 GVDTSKSGIP
+841 SGIP
-851 FGASLTVQNFTGTA
+851 FGASVQLKDFPGRA
-865 PDGKYFAGWGLA
+865 PTGKYFAGWGLTKNGPVA
-877 RDATALYEPG
+877 YEPG
-887 QSVNNKSL
+887 QNVSNASL
-895 EVEHSGDTITLYA
+895 HITANDTTVTLYA
-908 IYKDIGTV
+908 IYADVKAI
-916 TVEFAGNDANGG
+916 TVEFQGNNPQWGAVTNQ
-928 SVDVHEGSFSE
+928 SGSF
-939 TNGTLSGKEV
+939 TVTD
-949 QSVATAKPGYH
+949 SVAGGDVTSTAEPSPGYH
-960 FTGWKCEINENKT
+960 FVEWTKDGERVST
-973 ETETLTVT
+973 DQTLTVRSSDFT
-981 LGQVQTLFKEHP
+981 EGQAGHTFVYVAH
-993 NQRVF
+993 
-998 RFTAQFEPNSFKVQF
+998 FEPNRFTVQF
-1013 NQNTTDTVTGTMTSQ
+1013 DQNTKDTVKGTMADQ
-1028 TFQYAEAGDA
+1028 KFQYAEAENA
-1038 YLNPNAFV
+1038 YLRPNAFV
-1046 RPGYRFLGWSEEADG
+1046 RPGYRFLGWSETEDG

-1067 DKAKFL
+1067 DQAKFQ
-1073 GVTHYQGKE
+1073 GVPAKNE
-1082 ITDDA
+1082 AIVN
-1087 TITLYAQWEKLPDIT
+1087 LYAQWQEYSSVT
-1102 IDYTPFPED
+1102 IRYTAFPND
-1111 LGTVTLNTAQA
+1111 LGTVVLNKEGQTASAATQ
-1122 KEPSEEELAPQSIYT
+1122 
-1137 VSETGSPDHQ
+1137 ETGSPDPALQ
-1147 VHSFQGATA
+1147 AIVGATA
-1156 QPKDGCTFK
+1156 TTVSGSVFE
-1165 GWYDQNKNQC
+1165 GWYDQHGTLLSKE
-1175 STAQSFVPQAG
+1175 PQYKP
-1186 TDNLYQSGSYVAV
+1186 TPVKDLYESGSYVAH
-1199 FEAQQYT
+1199 FHAQQYT
-1206 LRFDANGGEGTMGD
+1206 LRFNANGGEGTMEK

-1232 KCGFTRAGYGFL
+1232 KCGFTRAGYDFL
-1244 GWATAADGKVVY
+1244 GWATAADGNVAY

-1264 TQNTTLYA
+1264 TQDTTLYA

-1285 GHHNSGS
+1285 GHHNSG
-1292 GGTQEKPDETPPSTL
+1292 GTQENPDETPPTTL

-1429 AKAYG
+1429 AEAYG

-1501 HLYDRKSNG
+1501 HLYDRKSDG

>member
-1 MSTNPLPKRLLS
+1 
-13 LVLTLCMVLSLVP
+13 

-31 TGDSD
+31 TGDLGSAPNN
-36 SDPNTVDNAIVN
+36 PNTADNAIVN
-48 GSFEQFEQLDQ
+48 GSFEEPAQ
-59 ETGTAPQLKAEKVP
+59 ETMLAPQLDAKKVD

-79 TDRLIEFG
+79 KGQLIEFG
-87 VNIGTSSAPQLSGN
+87 VNIGKSSAPQLSGS

-106 DGNQFAELNAD
+106 DGNQFAELNAN
-117 ETSTLY
+117 EVSTLY

-141 GRMGTDTMALIIGP
+141 GRMGKDTMALIIGP
-155 KQANAP
+155 QQANAP
-161 AKPDEDENGQ
+161 AKPNENGQ

-183 NAQTLGVTVPTDGC
+183 NAQTLGVTVPRDGC

-217 PGSESP
+217 PGNESP

-237 VWIIATGNRS
+237 VWIIATGNQS
-247 WGNYGTHNR
+247 WGSYGTHDPT
-256 NYNPLK
+256 YDPLQ

-276 GQNETT
+276 GQKETT

-288 AGATSDKTLGN
+288 SSSGSGGLTVGN

-323 VSAEIQGTT
+323 VSAEIQGATQ
-332 KTVSFSDKNAIS
+332 TVDFSDKNAID

-370 AYITQHSTDG
+370 AYITQHRTDG
-380 SSTKFVDKSEW
+380 SFTEFVDKSKW
-391 RANGTSYTYTG
+391 TPNGTTYTYTG

-466 WVFDGWLLARAGAEE
+466 WVFDGWLLARAGKEE
-481 RVLPEVHTVSYA
+481 RVLPEEHKVSYA

-500 YKNGTETKETRIT
+500 YKKGTETKETRIT
-513 TDGVALLAQWK
+513 ADGVALLAQWK
-524 WQQTFQ
+524 WQQTFR

-539 TDTDACGTITK
+539 TDTDDCGTITK
-550 DDSDASVKTY
+550 DDSDDSVKTY
-560 NAATG
+560 DAATG

-617 QTYTITYT
+617 QTYTITYA
-625 WDESDNKPTDQIA
+625 WDENNSPTDQTI
-638 PAPGT
+638 PETGT
-643 ATEGTTY
+643 ATAGMTY
-650 PLSVPQQT
+650 PLPQTFVKGQT
-658 TVSATV
+658 TC
-664 NDVPGHWLFQGWKEQ
+664 PGSKNGIPGNWVFQGWKKDGQ
-679 GGTGYLGQEI
+679 GEVLGAEI
-689 ANVTRNY
+689 ANVKENMH
-696 ILVGSWDFIPNAQY
+696 LVGSWDFIPNAQY

-729 GSIPSS
+729 GSIASV
-735 RHYAGDTVTSAAAP
+735 RHYAGNTVISAEKP
-749 TIPEKEKT
+749 TIPAEEET
-757 ILVAKGTTFQGTWKF
+757 ILATEGTIFQGIWKF
-772 QGWKRSDNNQIVN
+772 QGWKRSDSDTGEPVQPK
-785 AEADFTMPN
+785 ASFPMPN
-794 QNLTLTAQW
+794 HDLTLTAQW
-803 EFTPNV
+803 TFTPNTYKV
-809 YTVQYDL
+809 AYDL
-816 NNDSSTEEPPAGHD
+816 NNGTGDTPAGHD
-830 SYTYPEIEGKT
+830 SYTYPEIEGKA

-851 FGASLTVQNFTGTA
+851 FGASVQLRDFLGT
-865 PDGKYFAGWGLA
+865 PPTGKYFAGWG
-877 RDATALYEPG
+877 RTPG
-887 QSVNNKSL
+887 GPVAYAPDQNVSNANL
-895 EVEHSGDTITLYA
+895 GITEDDTTVTLYA
-908 IYKDIGTV
+908 IYADVKAI
-916 TVEFAGNDANGG
+916 TVEFQGNNSQWGAVTTR
-928 SVDVHEGSFSE
+928 SGSF
-939 TNGTLSGKEV
+939 TVTD
-949 QSVATAKPGYH
+949 SVAEDKVTSKAEPSPGYH
-960 FTGWKCEINENKT
+960 FVEWTKDGKQVST
-973 ETETLTVT
+973 DQTLTVRSSDFT
-981 LGQVQTLFKEHP
+981 EGQAGQTFVYVAH
-993 NQRVF
+993 
-998 RFTAQFEPNSFKVQF
+998 FEPNRFTVHF
-1013 NQNTTDTVTGTMTSQ
+1013 NQNTKDTVKGTMADQ
-1028 TFQYAEAGDA
+1028 KFQYAEAENA
-1038 YLNPNAFV
+1038 YLRPNAFV
-1046 RPGYRFLGWSEEADG
+1046 RPGYRFLGWSE
-1061 TGTSYA
+1061 TSGKQGVVYA
-1067 DKAKFL
+1067 DQAKFQ
-1073 GVTHYQGKE
+1073 GVTYYKGTE
-1082 ITDDA
+1082 IKNNDI
-1087 TITLYAQWEKLPDIT
+1087 ITLYAQWEKLPEIT

-1111 LGTVTLNTAQA
+1111 LGTVTLNPAEGPS
-1122 KEPSEEELAPQSIYT
+1122 KEALSPQSIYT

-1147 VHSFQGATA
+1147 VRGATA
-1156 QPKDGCTFK
+1156 KPKDGCTFK
-1165 GWYDQNKNQC
+1165 GWYDQQENQC
-1175 STAQSFVPQAG
+1175 SKDLSFVPQAG

-1206 LRFDANGGEGTMGD
+1206 LRFNANGGEGTMGD

-1232 KCGFTRAGYGFL
+1232 KCGFTRAGYAFL

-1264 TQNTTLYA
+1264 TQDTTLYA
-1272 VWKQQPNQGGSGG
+1272 VWKQQPNQGGSNG

-1292 GGTQEKPDETPPSTL
+1292 GTQEKPDETPPTTL

-1335 ATVFFRLLTDKARDA
+1335 ATAFFRLLTDEARDA

-1501 HLYDRKSNG
+1501 HLYDRKSDG
-1510 YETQTKILPPR
+1510 YETQTKLLPPR